1 MERMPMNEMIARASA
16 NQAKASD
23 PAASVFVSAN
33 AGTGK
38 TKLLT
43 DRVLRLLL
51 SGATADGI
59 LCVTYTRAAA
69 AEMRNRIFNRLADW
83 TIISA
88 KALGNDLENI
98 GFVKPSQNM
107 RRRARSLFAEI
118 LDNDDGPRIETVHS
132 FCQSILRRFPIEAG
146 VAPHVQLADND
157 EQSRLKAMARANM
170 LYHPSPELTA
180 SVLLIAEAVN
190 EGRADEIVND
200 FINRA
205 EGLDSPDCLSR
216 IYSHFRDDLGVV
228 SAANEREIQITKLD
242 LIPTEKLRSVSAA
255 LQASNSRN
263 QIDRGAKMAVWLAQS
278 GEGRI
283 QKLSF
288 LVDALFSAGKARKQL
303 SNVDLRKKLPQIDA
317 IQKQVIEIIDPLLFG
332 QAAQICRDR
341 TMALYRFGIAF
352 NQEYSRLKNQRG
364 LLDYNDLI
372 TRTNDL
378 LVKSEAAQWVAWK
391 LDNGIQHLL
400 IDEAQDTS
408 PEQWKLLRR
417 LIEEFFDGDGTTP
430 DLPSGARNLPRTIFA
445 VGDFKQSIY
454 SFQGADPLVM
464 RQNRI
469 ELSSRAKATQANF
482 CDVPLSVSFR
492 SASPILDLVNK
503 TIPDLVGI
511 DDFTTHEVARRGAGG
526 FVELWPV
533 VKGNDDFGVEML
545 AATQVARRVKSWIG
559 NRRLPS
565 GDVVGAGD
573 ILILLRKRGRFFELL
588 LSALQGANV
597 QVAGADRMQLAEQI
611 EIQDL
616 LALGDV
622 MHLADDNLQLAAVL
636 KSPLFGINED
646 QLYELAYDR
655 GETSLMSRLMLHRGA
670 DSALGKMADQ
680 LARWQN
686 RAKYESVFGFFSFVL
701 VDGGRQKFRDRLG
714 RAVDE
719 SLDHFLN
726 LAQNFALG
734 GGVSL
739 LEFQTIIRSSG
750 GEVKR
755 DMDAS
760 GTDEVRI
767 MTIHGAKGL
776 EAPIVILPDMLA
788 SRGNSEPILPAADG
802 SVHYWLPP
810 SDMARPAFIEQAR
823 QAAAK
828 LRTEESNRLLYVA
841 MTRARDGLVI
851 GGWEKP
857 NGVRRLDGSDYDLL
871 SKAIKIN
878 KTAIKNSDGTV
889 LITAEQTAKID
900 NKHDKEPK
908 LPPKKLVDDS
918 ADWLL
923 CPAPMDDKSCGPIRP
938 SQPGLDY
945 HPQSFA
951 ASAVKQSAQSRHIAL
966 SYGKL
971 AHRLL
976 EQLPATD
983 ASLRRDWAV
992 RVAGQSRD
1000 VPEDI
1005 AASLIDK
1012 LLALIDLPAF
1022 APLFGKDAL
1031 VEVPINGRLNG
1042 IGIAGQIDRLYI
1054 DDERIILA
1062 DFKTGQP
1069 RENVI
1074 PQGYLHQ
1081 MALYDGL
1088 LQKIYPGR
1096 EIDCWLVWVD
1106 TLEYQPIGRDA
1117 RKKALADIFGVY
1129 DPLLP
1134 IK

>member
-1 MERMPMNEMIARASA
+1 MNKMIARASA
-16 NQAKASD
+16 DQAKASD

-51 SGATADGI
+51 SGAPADAI

-69 AEMRNRIFNRLADW
+69 AEMRNRIFKRLADW
-83 TIISA
+83 AIIPA
-88 KALGNDLENI
+88 KALGEDLENMGI
-98 GFVKPSQNM
+98 HTPSQDM

-118 LDNDDGPRIETVHS
+118 LDNDDGPRVETVHS

-146 VAPHVQLADND
+146 VAPHVQLADDD
-157 EQSRLKAMARANM
+157 EQSRLKAMARANI
-170 LYHPSPELTA
+170 LYHPSPELAA
-180 SVLLIAEAVN
+180 SVLLIAEAVS

-205 EGLDSPDCLSR
+205 VGLDSPDCLAR
-216 IYSHFRDDLGVV
+216 IESHFRDDLGVV
-228 SAANEREIQITKLD
+228 SADTERDMLMARLD
-242 LIPTEKLRSVSAA
+242 LIQVEKLRAVSVA
-255 LQASNSRN
+255 LQTSKSKI
-263 QIDRGAKMAVWLAQS
+263 QIDRGAKMAVWLAQT

-283 QKLSF
+283 EKLSF
-288 LVDALFSAGKARKQL
+288 LADALFSAGKPRKQL
-303 SNVDLRKKLPQIDA
+303 SNADIRETSPQIDA
-317 IQKQVIEIIDPLLFG
+317 IQKQAIETIKPLLPDR
-332 QAAQICRDR
+332 AAQICRDR
-341 TMALYRFGIAF
+341 TMALYRFGMAF
-352 NQEYSRLKNQRG
+352 NQEYSRLKTQRG

-372 TRTNDL
+372 TRTNNL
-378 LVKSEAAQWVAWK
+378 LAASEAAQWVAWK

-408 PEQWKLLRR
+408 PAQWKLLRR
-417 LIEEFFDGDGTTP
+417 LVDEFFDGE
-430 DLPSGARNLPRTIFA
+430 GASPHRASTATSLPRTMFA

-464 RQNRI
+464 NQNRS
-469 ELSSRAKATQANF
+469 ELSGRAKAIQADF
-482 CDVPLSVSFR
+482 RDVPLSVSFR

-503 TIPDLVGI
+503 TIPDLGGI
-511 DDFTTHEVARRGAGG
+511 DDFTTHEMARSGAGG

-533 VKGNDDFGVEML
+533 VKGNDDFGAEML
-545 AATQVARRVKSWIG
+545 AATQLARRVKSWIG
-559 NRRLPS
+559 KRHLPS
-565 GDVVGAGD
+565 GDLVGAGD

-588 LSALQGANV
+588 LSALQIANV

-622 MHLADDNLQLAAVL
+622 MHLADDDLQLAAVL
-636 KSPLFGINED
+636 KSPLFGMSED
-646 QLYELAYDR
+646 QLYDLAYNR
-655 GETSLMSRLMLHRGA
+655 GKASLMSRLMAHRGA
-670 DSALGKMADQ
+670 DGALGKMADQ
-680 LARWQN
+680 LARWQS
-686 RAKYESVFGFFSFVL
+686 RAEYESVFGFFSFVL

-739 LEFQTIIRSSG
+739 LEFLTAIRSSG

-788 SRGNSEPILPAADG
+788 SRGKSEPVLPAADG

-810 SDMARPAFIEQAR
+810 SDLARPAFVDEAR
-823 QAAAK
+823 QAATT
-828 LRTEESNRLLYVA
+828 LRTEEDNRLLYVA

-857 NGVRRLDGSDYDLL
+857 NGVRRLDGSDYALL
-871 SKAIKIN
+871 SAAIKAT
-878 KTAIKNSDGTV
+878 KTAIENEDGTV
-889 LITAEQTAKID
+889 SITAEQTAKID
-900 NKHDKEPK
+900 DKREKEPK
-908 LPPKKLVDDS
+908 LPPKKPVDDA
-918 ADWLL
+918 ADWLFR
-923 CPAPMDDKSCGPIRP
+923 PAPMDDKSGRPIRP
-938 SQPGLDY
+938 SQPGLD
-945 HPQSFA
+945 HDPQSLA
-951 ASAVKQSAQSRHIAL
+951 AGVAKQNAQSRQIGLA
-966 SYGKL
+966 YGKL

-983 ASLRRDWAV
+983 AAVRRDRAV
-992 RVAGQSRD
+992 QIAGQSRD
-1000 VPEDI
+1000 VPDAM

-1012 LLALIDLPAF
+1012 LLTLIDLPAF
-1022 APLFGKDAL
+1022 APLFSKDAL

-1042 IGIAGQIDRLYI
+1042 IGIAGQIDRLFI
-1054 DDERIILA
+1054 DDKRIILA

-1069 RENVI
+1069 RENAI
-1074 PQGYLHQ
+1074 PRSYLHQ

-1096 EIDCWLVWVD
+1096 DIECWLVWVD
-1106 TLEYQPIGRDA
+1106 TLDYQPIGRDA
-1117 RKKALADIFGVY
+1117 REQALADIFASH
-1129 DPLLP
+1129 DPLRP
-1134 IK
+1134 S

>member
-1 MERMPMNEMIARASA
+1 MPMNKMIARASA
-16 NQAKASD
+16 DQAKASD

-51 SGATADGI
+51 SGAPADAI

-69 AEMRNRIFNRLADW
+69 AEMRNRIFKRLADW
-83 TIISA
+83 AIIPA
-88 KALGNDLENI
+88 KALGEDLENMGI
-98 GFVKPSQNM
+98 HTPSQDM

-118 LDNDDGPRIETVHS
+118 LDNDDGPRVETVHS

-146 VAPHVQLADND
+146 VAPHVQLADDD
-157 EQSRLKAMARANM
+157 EQSRLKAMARANI
-170 LYHPSPELTA
+170 LYHPSPELAA
-180 SVLLIAEAVN
+180 SVLLIAEAVS

-205 EGLDSPDCLSR
+205 VGLDSPDCLAR
-216 IYSHFRDDLGVV
+216 IESHFRDDLGVV
-228 SAANEREIQITKLD
+228 SADTERDMLMARLD
-242 LIPTEKLRSVSAA
+242 LIQVEKLRAVSVA
-255 LQASNSRN
+255 LQTSKSKI
-263 QIDRGAKMAVWLAQS
+263 QIDRGAKMAVWLAQT

-283 QKLSF
+283 EKLSF
-288 LVDALFSAGKARKQL
+288 LVDALFSAGKPRKQL
-303 SNVDLRKKLPQIDA
+303 SNADIRKTSPQIDA
-317 IQKQVIEIIDPLLFG
+317 IQKQAIETIKPLLPDR
-332 QAAQICRDR
+332 AAQICRDR
-341 TMALYRFGIAF
+341 TMALYRFGMAF
-352 NQEYSRLKNQRG
+352 NQEYSRLKIQRG

-372 TRTNDL
+372 THTNNL
-378 LVKSEAAQWVAWK
+378 LAASEAAQWVAWK

-408 PEQWKLLRR
+408 PAQWKLLRR
-417 LIEEFFDGDGTTP
+417 LVDEFFDGE
-430 DLPSGARNLPRTIFA
+430 GASPHRASTATSLPRTMFA

-464 RQNRI
+464 NKNRS
-469 ELSSRAKATQANF
+469 ELSGRAKAIQADF
-482 CDVPLSVSFR
+482 RDVPLSVSFR

-503 TIPDLVGI
+503 TIPDLGGI
-511 DDFTTHEVARRGAGG
+511 DDFTTHEMARSGAGG

-533 VKGNDDFGVEML
+533 VKGNDDFGAEML
-545 AATQVARRVKSWIG
+545 AATHLARRVKSWIG
-559 NRRLPS
+559 KRHLPS
-565 GDVVGAGD
+565 GDLVGAGD

-588 LSALQGANV
+588 LSALQIANV

-622 MHLADDNLQLAAVL
+622 MHLADDDLQLAAVL
-636 KSPLFGINED
+636 KSPLFGMSED
-646 QLYELAYDR
+646 QLYDLAYNR
-655 GETSLMSRLMLHRGA
+655 GKASLMSRLMAHRGA
-670 DSALGKMADQ
+670 DGALGKMADQ
-680 LARWQN
+680 LARWQS
-686 RAKYESVFGFFSFVL
+686 RAEYESVFGFFSFVL

-739 LEFQTIIRSSG
+739 LEFLTAIRSSG

-788 SRGNSEPILPAADG
+788 SRGKSEPVLPAADG

-810 SDMARPAFIEQAR
+810 SDLARPAFVDEAR
-823 QAAAK
+823 QAATT
-828 LRTEESNRLLYVA
+828 LRTEEDNRLLYVA

-857 NGVRRLDGSDYDLL
+857 NGVRRLDGSDYALL
-871 SKAIKIN
+871 SAAIKAT
-878 KTAIKNSDGTV
+878 KTAIENEDGTV
-889 LITAEQTAKID
+889 SITAEQTAKID
-900 NKHDKEPK
+900 DKREKEPK
-908 LPPKKLVDDS
+908 LPPKKPVDDT
-918 ADWLL
+918 ADWLFR
-923 CPAPMDDKSCGPIRP
+923 PAPMDDKSGRPIRP
-938 SQPGLDY
+938 SQPGLD
-945 HPQSFA
+945 HDPQSLA
-951 ASAVKQSAQSRHIAL
+951 AGVAKQNAQSRQIGLA
-966 SYGKL
+966 YGKL

-983 ASLRRDWAV
+983 AAVRRDRAV
-992 RVAGQSRD
+992 QIAGQSRD
-1000 VPEDI
+1000 VPDAM

-1012 LLALIDLPAF
+1012 LLTLIDLPAF
-1022 APLFGKDAL
+1022 APLFSKDAL

-1042 IGIAGQIDRLYI
+1042 IGIAGQIDRLFI
-1054 DDERIILA
+1054 DDKRIILA

-1069 RENVI
+1069 RENAI
-1074 PQGYLHQ
+1074 PRSYLHQ

-1096 EIDCWLVWVD
+1096 DIECWLVWVD
-1106 TLEYQPIGRDA
+1106 TLDYQPIGRDA
-1117 RKKALADIFGVY
+1117 REQALADIFAAH
-1129 DPLLP
+1129 DPLRP
-1134 IK
+1134 S

>member
-1 MERMPMNEMIARASA
+1 MNKMIARASA
-16 NQAKASD
+16 DQAKASD

-51 SGATADGI
+51 SGAPADAI

-69 AEMRNRIFNRLADW
+69 AEMRNRIFKRLADW
-83 TIISA
+83 AIIPA
-88 KALGNDLENI
+88 KALGEDLENMGI
-98 GFVKPSQNM
+98 HTPSQDM

-118 LDNDDGPRIETVHS
+118 LDNDDGPRVETVHS

-146 VAPHVQLADND
+146 IAPHVQLADDD
-157 EQSRLKAMARANM
+157 EQSRLKAMARANI
-170 LYHPSPELTA
+170 LYHPSPELAA
-180 SVLLIAEAVN
+180 SVLLIAEAVS

-205 EGLDSPDCLSR
+205 VGLDSPDCLAR
-216 IYSHFRDDLGVV
+216 IESHFRDDLGVV
-228 SAANEREIQITKLD
+228 SADTERDMLMARLD
-242 LIPTEKLRSVSAA
+242 LIQVEKLRAVSVA
-255 LQASNSRN
+255 LQTSKSKI
-263 QIDRGAKMAVWLAQS
+263 QIDRGAKMAVWLAQT

-283 QKLSF
+283 EKLSF
-288 LVDALFSAGKARKQL
+288 LVDALFSAGKPRKQL
-303 SNVDLRKKLPQIDA
+303 SNADIRKTSPQIDA
-317 IQKQVIEIIDPLLFG
+317 IQKQAIETIKPLLPDR
-332 QAAQICRDR
+332 AAQICRDR
-341 TMALYRFGIAF
+341 TMALYRFGMAF
-352 NQEYSRLKNQRG
+352 NQEYSRLKTQRG

-372 TRTNDL
+372 TRTNNL
-378 LVKSEAAQWVAWK
+378 LAASEAAQWVAWK

-408 PEQWKLLRR
+408 PAQWKLLRR
-417 LIEEFFDGDGTTP
+417 LVDEFFDGE
-430 DLPSGARNLPRTIFA
+430 GASPHRASTATSLPRTMFA

-464 RQNRI
+464 NKNRS
-469 ELSSRAKATQANF
+469 ELSGRAKAIQADF
-482 CDVPLSVSFR
+482 RDVPLSVSFR

-503 TIPDLVGI
+503 TIPDLGGI
-511 DDFTTHEVARRGAGG
+511 DDFTTHEMARSGAGG

-533 VKGNDDFGVEML
+533 VKGNDDFGAEML
-545 AATQVARRVKSWIG
+545 AATQLARRVKSWIG
-559 NRRLPS
+559 KRHLPS
-565 GDVVGAGD
+565 GDLVGAGD

-588 LSALQGANV
+588 LSALQIANV

-622 MHLADDNLQLAAVL
+622 MHLADDDLQLAAVL
-636 KSPLFGINED
+636 KSPLFGMSED
-646 QLYELAYDR
+646 QLYDLAYNR
-655 GETSLMSRLMLHRGA
+655 GKASLMSRLMAHRGA
-670 DSALGKMADQ
+670 DGALGKMADQ
-680 LARWQN
+680 LARWQS
-686 RAKYESVFGFFSFVL
+686 RAEYESVFGFFSFVL

-739 LEFQTIIRSSG
+739 LEFLTAIRSSG

-788 SRGNSEPILPAADG
+788 SRGKSEPVLPAADG

-810 SDMARPAFIEQAR
+810 SDLARPAFVDEAR
-823 QAAAK
+823 QAATT
-828 LRTEESNRLLYVA
+828 LRTEEDNRLLYVA

-857 NGVRRLDGSDYDLL
+857 NGVRRLDGSDYALL
-871 SKAIKIN
+871 SAAIKAT
-878 KTAIKNSDGTV
+878 KTAIENEDGTV
-889 LITAEQTAKID
+889 SITAEQTAKID
-900 NKHDKEPK
+900 DKREKEPK
-908 LPPKKLVDDS
+908 LPPKKPVDDA
-918 ADWLL
+918 ADWLFR
-923 CPAPMDDKSCGPIRP
+923 PAPMDDKSGRPIRP
-938 SQPGLDY
+938 SQPGLD
-945 HPQSFA
+945 HDPQSLA
-951 ASAVKQSAQSRHIAL
+951 AGVAKQNAQSRQIGLA
-966 SYGKL
+966 YGKL

-983 ASLRRDWAV
+983 AAVRRDRAV
-992 RVAGQSRD
+992 QIAGQSRD
-1000 VPEDI
+1000 VPDAM

-1012 LLALIDLPAF
+1012 LLTLIDLPAF
-1022 APLFGKDAL
+1022 APLFSKDAL

-1042 IGIAGQIDRLYI
+1042 IGIAGQIDRLFI
-1054 DDERIILA
+1054 DDKRIILA

-1069 RENVI
+1069 RENAI
-1074 PQGYLHQ
+1074 PRSYLHQ

-1096 EIDCWLVWVD
+1096 DIECWLVWVD
-1106 TLEYQPIGRDA
+1106 TLDYQPIGRDA
-1117 RKKALADIFGVY
+1117 REQALADIFAAH
-1129 DPLLP
+1129 DPLRP
-1134 IK
+1134 S

>member
-1 MERMPMNEMIARASA
+1 MNKMIARASA
-16 NQAKASD
+16 DQAKASD

-51 SGATADGI
+51 SGAPADAI

-69 AEMRNRIFNRLADW
+69 AEMRNRIFKRLADW
-83 TIISA
+83 AIIPA
-88 KALGNDLENI
+88 KALGEDLENMGI
-98 GFVKPSQNM
+98 HTPSQDM

-118 LDNDDGPRIETVHS
+118 LDNDDGPRVETVHS

-146 VAPHVQLADND
+146 VAPHVQLADDD
-157 EQSRLKAMARANM
+157 EQSRLKAMARANI
-170 LYHPSPELTA
+170 LYHPSPELAA
-180 SVLLIAEAVN
+180 SVLLIAEAVS

-205 EGLDSPDCLSR
+205 VGLDSPDGLAQ
-216 IYSHFRDDLGVV
+216 IESHFRDDLGVV
-228 SAANEREIQITKLD
+228 SADTERDMLMARLD
-242 LIPTEKLRSVSAA
+242 LIQVEKLRAVSVA
-255 LQASNSRN
+255 LQTSKSKI
-263 QIDRGAKMAVWLAQS
+263 QIDRGAKMAVWLAQT

-283 QKLSF
+283 EKLSF
-288 LVDALFSAGKARKQL
+288 LVDALFSAGKPRKQL
-303 SNVDLRKKLPQIDA
+303 SNADIRKTSPQIDA
-317 IQKQVIEIIDPLLFG
+317 IQKQAIETIKPLLPDR
-332 QAAQICRDR
+332 AAQICRDR
-341 TMALYRFGIAF
+341 TMALYRFGMAF
-352 NQEYSRLKNQRG
+352 NQEYSRLKIQRG

-372 TRTNDL
+372 THTNNL
-378 LVKSEAAQWVAWK
+378 LAASEAAQWVAWK

-408 PEQWKLLRR
+408 PAQWKLLRR
-417 LIEEFFDGDGTTP
+417 LVDEFFDGE
-430 DLPSGARNLPRTIFA
+430 GASPHRASTATSLPRTMFA

-464 RQNRI
+464 NQNRS
-469 ELSSRAKATQANF
+469 ELSGRAKAIQADF
-482 CDVPLSVSFR
+482 RDVPLSVSFR

-503 TIPDLVGI
+503 TIPDLGGI
-511 DDFTTHEVARRGAGG
+511 DDFTTHEMARSGAGG

-533 VKGNDDFGVEML
+533 VKGNDDFGAEML
-545 AATQVARRVKSWIG
+545 AANHLARRVKSWIG
-559 NRRLPS
+559 KRHLPS
-565 GDVVGAGD
+565 GDLVGAGD

-588 LSALQGANV
+588 LSALQIANV

-622 MHLADDNLQLAAVL
+622 MHLADDDLQLAAVL
-636 KSPLFGINED
+636 KSPLFGMSED
-646 QLYELAYDR
+646 QLYDLAYNR
-655 GETSLMSRLMLHRGA
+655 GKASLMSRLMAHRGA
-670 DSALGKMADQ
+670 DGALGKMADQ
-680 LARWQN
+680 LARWQS
-686 RAKYESVFGFFSFVL
+686 RAEYESVFGFFSFVL

-739 LEFQTIIRSSG
+739 LEFLTAIRSSG

-788 SRGNSEPILPAADG
+788 SRGKSEPVLPAADG

-810 SDMARPAFIEQAR
+810 SDLARPAFVDEAR
-823 QAAAK
+823 QAATT
-828 LRTEESNRLLYVA
+828 LRTEEDNRLLYVA

-857 NGVRRLDGSDYDLL
+857 NGVRRLDGSDYALL
-871 SKAIKIN
+871 SAAIKAT
-878 KTAIKNSDGTV
+878 KTAIENEDGTV
-889 LITAEQTAKID
+889 SITAEQTAKID
-900 NKHDKEPK
+900 DKREKEPK
-908 LPPKKLVDDS
+908 LPPKKPVDDA
-918 ADWLL
+918 ADWLFR
-923 CPAPMDDKSCGPIRP
+923 PAPMDDKSGRPIRP
-938 SQPGLDY
+938 SQPGLD
-945 HPQSFA
+945 HDPQSLA
-951 ASAVKQSAQSRHIAL
+951 AGVAKQNAQSRQIGLA
-966 SYGKL
+966 YGKL

-983 ASLRRDWAV
+983 AAVRRDRAV
-992 RVAGQSRD
+992 QIAGQSRD
-1000 VPEDI
+1000 VPDAM

-1012 LLALIDLPAF
+1012 LLTLIDLPAF
-1022 APLFGKDAL
+1022 APLFSKDAL

-1042 IGIAGQIDRLYI
+1042 IGIAGQIDRLFI
-1054 DDERIILA
+1054 DDKRIILA

-1069 RENVI
+1069 RENAI
-1074 PQGYLHQ
+1074 PRSYLHQ

-1096 EIDCWLVWVD
+1096 DIECWLVWVD
-1106 TLEYQPIGRDA
+1106 TLDYQPIGRDA
-1117 RKKALADIFGVY
+1117 REQALADIFAAH
-1129 DPLLP
+1129 DPLRP
-1134 IK
+1134 S

>member
-1 MERMPMNEMIARASA
+1 MNKMIARASA
-16 NQAKASD
+16 DQAKASD

-51 SGATADGI
+51 SGAPADAI

-69 AEMRNRIFNRLADW
+69 AEMRNRIFKRLADW
-83 TIISA
+83 AIIPA
-88 KALGNDLENI
+88 KALGEDLENMGI
-98 GFVKPSQNM
+98 HTPSQDM

-118 LDNDDGPRIETVHS
+118 LDNDDGPRVETVHS

-146 VAPHVQLADND
+146 VAPHVQLADDD
-157 EQSRLKAMARANM
+157 EQSRLKAMARANI
-170 LYHPSPELTA
+170 LYHPSPELAA
-180 SVLLIAEAVN
+180 SVLLIAEAVS

-205 EGLDSPDCLSR
+205 VGLDSPDCLAR
-216 IYSHFRDDLGVV
+216 IESHFRDDLGVV
-228 SAANEREIQITKLD
+228 SADTERDMLMARLD
-242 LIPTEKLRSVSAA
+242 LIQVEKLRAVSVA
-255 LQASNSRN
+255 LQTSKSKI
-263 QIDRGAKMAVWLAQS
+263 QIDRGAKMAVWLAQT

-283 QKLSF
+283 EKLSF
-288 LVDALFSAGKARKQL
+288 LADALFSAGKPRKQL
-303 SNVDLRKKLPQIDA
+303 SNADIRKTSPQIDA
-317 IQKQVIEIIDPLLFG
+317 IQKQAIETIKPLLPDR
-332 QAAQICRDR
+332 AAQICRDR
-341 TMALYRFGIAF
+341 TMALYRFGMAF
-352 NQEYSRLKNQRG
+352 NQEYSRLKIQRG

-372 TRTNDL
+372 THTNNL
-378 LVKSEAAQWVAWK
+378 LAASEAAQWVAWK

-408 PEQWKLLRR
+408 PAQWKLLRR
-417 LIEEFFDGDGTTP
+417 LVDEFFDGE
-430 DLPSGARNLPRTIFA
+430 GASPHRASTATSLPRTMFA

-464 RQNRI
+464 NQNRS
-469 ELSSRAKATQANF
+469 ELSGRAKAIQADF
-482 CDVPLSVSFR
+482 RDVPLSVSFR

-503 TIPDLVGI
+503 TIPDLGGI
-511 DDFTTHEVARRGAGG
+511 DDFTTHEMARSGAGG

-533 VKGNDDFGVEML
+533 VKGNDDFGAEML
-545 AATQVARRVKSWIG
+545 AATQLARRVKSWIG
-559 NRRLPS
+559 KRHLPS
-565 GDVVGAGD
+565 GDLVGAGD

-588 LSALQGANV
+588 LSALQIANV

-622 MHLADDNLQLAAVL
+622 MHLADDDLQLAAVL
-636 KSPLFGINED
+636 KSPLFGMSED
-646 QLYELAYDR
+646 QLYDLAYNR
-655 GETSLMSRLMLHRGA
+655 GKASLMSRLMAHRGA
-670 DSALGKMADQ
+670 DGALGKMADQ
-680 LARWQN
+680 LARWQS
-686 RAKYESVFGFFSFVL
+686 RAEYESVFGFFSFVL

-739 LEFQTIIRSSG
+739 LEFLTAIRSSG

-788 SRGNSEPILPAADG
+788 SRGKSEPVLPAADG

-810 SDMARPAFIEQAR
+810 SDLARPAFVDEAR
-823 QAAAK
+823 QAATT
-828 LRTEESNRLLYVA
+828 LRTEEDNRLLYVA

-857 NGVRRLDGSDYDLL
+857 NGVRRLDGSDYALL
-871 SKAIKIN
+871 SAAIKAT
-878 KTAIKNSDGTV
+878 KTAIENEDGTV
-889 LITAEQTAKID
+889 SITAEQTAKID
-900 NKHDKEPK
+900 DKREKEPK
-908 LPPKKLVDDS
+908 LPPKKPVDDA
-918 ADWLL
+918 ADWLFR
-923 CPAPMDDKSCGPIRP
+923 PAPMDDKSGRPIRP
-938 SQPGLDY
+938 SQPGLD
-945 HPQSFA
+945 HDPQSLA
-951 ASAVKQSAQSRHIAL
+951 AGVAKQNAQSRQIGLA
-966 SYGKL
+966 YGKL

-983 ASLRRDWAV
+983 AAVRRDRAV
-992 RVAGQSRD
+992 QIAGQSRD
-1000 VPEDI
+1000 VPDAM

-1012 LLALIDLPAF
+1012 LLTLIDLPAF
-1022 APLFGKDAL
+1022 APLFSKDAL

-1042 IGIAGQIDRLYI
+1042 IGIAGQIDRLFI
-1054 DDERIILA
+1054 DDKRIILA

-1069 RENVI
+1069 RENAI
-1074 PQGYLHQ
+1074 PRSYLHQ

-1096 EIDCWLVWVD
+1096 DIECWLVWVD
-1106 TLEYQPIGRDA
+1106 TLDYQPIGRDA
-1117 RKKALADIFGVY
+1117 REQALADIFAAH
-1129 DPLLP
+1129 DPLRP
-1134 IK
+1134 S

>member
-1 MERMPMNEMIARASA
+1 METMPMNKMIARASA
-16 NQAKASD
+16 DQAKASD

-51 SGATADGI
+51 SGAPADAI

-69 AEMRNRIFNRLADW
+69 AEMRNRIFKRLADW
-83 TIISA
+83 AIIPA
-88 KALGNDLENI
+88 KALGEDLENMGI
-98 GFVKPSQNM
+98 HTPSQDM

-118 LDNDDGPRIETVHS
+118 LDNDDGPRVETVHS

-146 VAPHVQLADND
+146 VAPHVQLADDD
-157 EQSRLKAMARANM
+157 EQSRLKAMARANI
-170 LYHPSPELTA
+170 LYHPSPELAA
-180 SVLLIAEAVN
+180 SVLLIAEAVS

-205 EGLDSPDCLSR
+205 VGLDSPDCLAQ
-216 IYSHFRDDLGVV
+216 IESHFRDDLGVV
-228 SAANEREIQITKLD
+228 SADTERDMLMARLD
-242 LIPTEKLRSVSAA
+242 LIQVEKLRAVSVA
-255 LQASNSRN
+255 LQTSKSKI
-263 QIDRGAKMAVWLAQS
+263 QIDRGAKMAVWLAQT

-283 QKLSF
+283 EKLSF
-288 LVDALFSAGKARKQL
+288 LVDALFSAGNPRKQL
-303 SNVDLRKKLPQIDA
+303 SNADIRKTSPQIDA
-317 IQKQVIEIIDPLLFG
+317 IQKQAIETIKPLLPDR
-332 QAAQICRDR
+332 AAQICRDR
-341 TMALYRFGIAF
+341 TMALYRFGMAF
-352 NQEYSRLKNQRG
+352 NQEYSRLKTQRG

-372 TRTNDL
+372 TRTNNL
-378 LVKSEAAQWVAWK
+378 LAASEAAQWVAWK

-408 PEQWKLLRR
+408 PAQWKLLRR
-417 LIEEFFDGDGTTP
+417 LVDEFFDGE
-430 DLPSGARNLPRTIFA
+430 GASPHRASTATSLPRTMFA

-464 RQNRI
+464 NQNRS
-469 ELSSRAKATQANF
+469 ELSGRAKAIQADF
-482 CDVPLSVSFR
+482 RDVPLSVSFR

-503 TIPDLVGI
+503 TIPDLGGI
-511 DDFTTHEVARRGAGG
+511 DDFTTHEMARSGAGG

-533 VKGNDDFGVEML
+533 VKGNDDFGAEML
-545 AATQVARRVKSWIG
+545 AATHLARRVKSWIG
-559 NRRLPS
+559 KRHLPS
-565 GDVVGAGD
+565 GDLVGAGD

-588 LSALQGANV
+588 LSALQIANV

-622 MHLADDNLQLAAVL
+622 MHLADDDLQLAAVL
-636 KSPLFGINED
+636 KSPLFGMSED
-646 QLYELAYDR
+646 QLYDLAYNR
-655 GETSLMSRLMLHRGA
+655 GKASLMSRLMAHRGA
-670 DSALGKMADQ
+670 DGALGKMADQ
-680 LARWQN
+680 LARWQS
-686 RAKYESVFGFFSFVL
+686 RAEYESVFGFFSFVL

-739 LEFQTIIRSSG
+739 LEFLTAIRSSG

-788 SRGNSEPILPAADG
+788 SRGKSEPVLPAADG

-810 SDMARPAFIEQAR
+810 SDLARPAFVDEAR
-823 QAAAK
+823 QAATT
-828 LRTEESNRLLYVA
+828 LRTEEDNRLLYVA

-857 NGVRRLDGSDYDLL
+857 NGVRRLDGSDYALL
-871 SKAIKIN
+871 SAAIKAT
-878 KTAIKNSDGTV
+878 KTAIENEDGTV
-889 LITAEQTAKID
+889 SITAEQTAKID
-900 NKHDKEPK
+900 DKREKEPK
-908 LPPKKLVDDS
+908 LPPKKPVDDA
-918 ADWLL
+918 ADWLFR
-923 CPAPMDDKSCGPIRP
+923 PAPMDDKSGRPIRP
-938 SQPGLDY
+938 SQPGLD
-945 HPQSFA
+945 HDPQSLA
-951 ASAVKQSAQSRHIAL
+951 AGVAKQTAQSRQIGLA
-966 SYGKL
+966 YGKL

-983 ASLRRDWAV
+983 AAVRRDRAV
-992 RVAGQSRD
+992 QIAGQSRD
-1000 VPEDI
+1000 VPDAM

-1012 LLALIDLPAF
+1012 LLTLIDLPAF
-1022 APLFGKDAL
+1022 APLFSKDAL

-1042 IGIAGQIDRLYI
+1042 IGIAGQIDRLFI
-1054 DDERIILA
+1054 DDKRIILA

-1069 RENVI
+1069 RENAI
-1074 PQGYLHQ
+1074 PRSYLHQ

-1096 EIDCWLVWVD
+1096 DIECWLVWVD
-1106 TLEYQPIGRDA
+1106 TLDYQPIGRDA
-1117 RKKALADIFGVY
+1117 REQALADIFAAH
-1129 DPLLP
+1129 DPLRP
-1134 IK
+1134 S

>member
-1 MERMPMNEMIARASA
+1 MNKMIARASA
-16 NQAKASD
+16 DQAKASD

-51 SGATADGI
+51 SGAPADAI

-69 AEMRNRIFNRLADW
+69 AEMRNRIFKRLADW
-83 TIISA
+83 AIIPA
-88 KALGNDLENI
+88 KALGEDLENMGI
-98 GFVKPSQNM
+98 HTPSQDM

-118 LDNDDGPRIETVHS
+118 LDNDDGPRVETVHS

-146 VAPHVQLADND
+146 VAPHVQLADDD
-157 EQSRLKAMARANM
+157 EQSRLKAMARANI
-170 LYHPSPELTA
+170 LYHPSPELAA
-180 SVLLIAEAVN
+180 SVLLIAEAVS

-205 EGLDSPDCLSR
+205 VGLDSPDCLAR
-216 IYSHFRDDLGVV
+216 IESHFRDDLGVV
-228 SAANEREIQITKLD
+228 SADTERDMLMARLD
-242 LIPTEKLRSVSAA
+242 LIQVEKLRAVSVA
-255 LQASNSRN
+255 LQTSKSKI
-263 QIDRGAKMAVWLAQS
+263 QIDRGAKMAVWLAQT

-283 QKLSF
+283 EKLSF
-288 LVDALFSAGKARKQL
+288 LVDALFSAGKPRKQL
-303 SNVDLRKKLPQIDA
+303 SNADIRKTSPQIDA
-317 IQKQVIEIIDPLLFG
+317 IQKQAIETIKPLLPDR
-332 QAAQICRDR
+332 AAQICRDR
-341 TMALYRFGIAF
+341 TMALYRFGMAF
-352 NQEYSRLKNQRG
+352 NQEYSRLKTQRG

-372 TRTNDL
+372 TRTNNL
-378 LVKSEAAQWVAWK
+378 LAASEAAQWVAWK

-408 PEQWKLLRR
+408 PAQWKLLRR
-417 LIEEFFDGDGTTP
+417 LVDEFFDGE
-430 DLPSGARNLPRTIFA
+430 GASPHRASTATSLPRTMFA

-464 RQNRI
+464 NQNRS
-469 ELSSRAKATQANF
+469 ELSGRAKAIQADF
-482 CDVPLSVSFR
+482 RDVPLSVSFR

-503 TIPDLVGI
+503 TIPDLGGI
-511 DDFTTHEVARRGAGG
+511 DDFTTHEMARSGAGG

-533 VKGNDDFGVEML
+533 VKGNDDFGAEML
-545 AATQVARRVKSWIG
+545 AATHLARRVKSWIG
-559 NRRLPS
+559 KRHLPS
-565 GDVVGAGD
+565 GDLVGAGD

-588 LSALQGANV
+588 LSALQIANV

-622 MHLADDNLQLAAVL
+622 MHLADDDLQLAAVL
-636 KSPLFGINED
+636 KSPLFGMSED
-646 QLYELAYDR
+646 QLYDLAYNR
-655 GETSLMSRLMLHRGA
+655 GKASLMSRLMAHRGA
-670 DSALGKMADQ
+670 DGALGKMADQ
-680 LARWQN
+680 LARWQS
-686 RAKYESVFGFFSFVL
+686 RAEYESVFGFFSFVL

-739 LEFQTIIRSSG
+739 LEFLTAIRSSG

-788 SRGNSEPILPAADG
+788 SRGKSEPVLPAADG

-810 SDMARPAFIEQAR
+810 SDLARPAFVDEAR
-823 QAAAK
+823 QAATT
-828 LRTEESNRLLYVA
+828 LRTEEDNRLLYVA

-857 NGVRRLDGSDYDLL
+857 NGVRRLDGSDYALL
-871 SKAIKIN
+871 SAAIKAT
-878 KTAIKNSDGTV
+878 KTAIENEDGTV
-889 LITAEQTAKID
+889 SITAEQTAKID
-900 NKHDKEPK
+900 DKREKEPK
-908 LPPKKLVDDS
+908 LPPKKPVDDT
-918 ADWLL
+918 ADWLFR
-923 CPAPMDDKSCGPIRP
+923 PAPMDDKSGRPIRP
-938 SQPGLDY
+938 SQPGLD
-945 HPQSFA
+945 HDPQSLA
-951 ASAVKQSAQSRHIAL
+951 AGVAKQNAQSRQIGLA
-966 SYGKL
+966 YGKL

-983 ASLRRDWAV
+983 AAVRRDRAV
-992 RVAGQSRD
+992 QIAGQSRD
-1000 VPEDI
+1000 VPDAM

-1012 LLALIDLPAF
+1012 LLTLIDLPAF
-1022 APLFGKDAL
+1022 APLFSKDAL

-1042 IGIAGQIDRLYI
+1042 IGIAGQIDRLFI
-1054 DDERIILA
+1054 DDKRIILA

-1069 RENVI
+1069 RENAI
-1074 PQGYLHQ
+1074 PRSYLHQ

-1096 EIDCWLVWVD
+1096 DIECWLVWVD
-1106 TLEYQPIGRDA
+1106 TLDYQPIGRDA
-1117 RKKALADIFGVY
+1117 REQALADIFAAH
-1129 DPLLP
+1129 DPLRP
-1134 IK
+1134 S

>member
-1 MERMPMNEMIARASA
+1 METMPMNKMIARASA
-16 NQAKASD
+16 DQAKASD

-51 SGATADGI
+51 SGAPADAI

-69 AEMRNRIFNRLADW
+69 AEMRNRIFKRLADW
-83 TIISA
+83 AIIPA
-88 KALGNDLENI
+88 KALGEDLENMGI
-98 GFVKPSQNM
+98 HTPSQDM

-118 LDNDDGPRIETVHS
+118 LDNDDGPRVETVHS

-146 VAPHVQLADND
+146 VAPHVQLADDD
-157 EQSRLKAMARANM
+157 EQSRLKAMARANI
-170 LYHPSPELTA
+170 LNHPSPELAA
-180 SVLLIAEAVN
+180 SVLLIAEAVS

-205 EGLDSPDCLSR
+205 VGLDSPDCLAR
-216 IYSHFRDDLGVV
+216 IESHFRDDLGVV
-228 SAANEREIQITKLD
+228 SADTERDMLMARLD
-242 LIPTEKLRSVSAA
+242 LIQVEKLRAVSVA
-255 LQASNSRN
+255 LQTSKSKI
-263 QIDRGAKMAVWLAQS
+263 QIDRGAKMAVWLAQT

-283 QKLSF
+283 EKLSF
-288 LVDALFSAGKARKQL
+288 LADALFSAGKPRKQL
-303 SNVDLRKKLPQIDA
+303 SNADIRETSPQIDA
-317 IQKQVIEIIDPLLFG
+317 IQKQAIETIKPLLPDR
-332 QAAQICRDR
+332 AAQICRDR
-341 TMALYRFGIAF
+341 TMALYRFGMAF
-352 NQEYSRLKNQRG
+352 NQEYSRLKIQRG

-372 TRTNDL
+372 TRTNNL
-378 LVKSEAAQWVAWK
+378 LAASEAAQWVAWK

-408 PEQWKLLRR
+408 PAQWKLLRR
-417 LIEEFFDGDGTTP
+417 LVDEFFDGE
-430 DLPSGARNLPRTIFA
+430 GASPHRASTATSLPRTMFA

-464 RQNRI
+464 NQNRS
-469 ELSSRAKATQANF
+469 ELSGRAKAIQADF
-482 CDVPLSVSFR
+482 RDVPLSVSFR

-503 TIPDLVGI
+503 TIPDLGGI
-511 DDFTTHEVARRGAGG
+511 DDFTTHEMARSGAGG

-533 VKGNDDFGVEML
+533 VKGNDDFGAEML
-545 AATQVARRVKSWIG
+545 AATQLARRVKSWIG
-559 NRRLPS
+559 KRHLPS
-565 GDVVGAGD
+565 GDLVGAGD

-588 LSALQGANV
+588 LSALQIANV

-622 MHLADDNLQLAAVL
+622 MHLADDDLQLAAVL
-636 KSPLFGINED
+636 KSPLFGMSED
-646 QLYELAYDR
+646 QLYDLAYNR
-655 GETSLMSRLMLHRGA
+655 GKASLMSRLMAHRGA
-670 DSALGKMADQ
+670 DGALGKMADQ
-680 LARWQN
+680 LARWQS
-686 RAKYESVFGFFSFVL
+686 RAEYESVFGFFSFVL
-701 VDGGRQKFRDRLG
+701 VEGGRQKFRDRLG

-739 LEFQTIIRSSG
+739 LEFLTAIRSSG

-788 SRGNSEPILPAADG
+788 SRGKSEPVLPAADG

-810 SDMARPAFIEQAR
+810 SDLARPAFVDEAR
-823 QAAAK
+823 QAATT
-828 LRTEESNRLLYVA
+828 LRTEEDNRLLYVA

-857 NGVRRLDGSDYDLL
+857 NGVRRLDGSDYALL
-871 SKAIKIN
+871 SAAIKAT
-878 KTAIKNSDGTV
+878 KTAIENEDGTV
-889 LITAEQTAKID
+889 SITAEQTAKID
-900 NKHDKEPK
+900 DKREKEPK
-908 LPPKKLVDDS
+908 LPPKKPVDDA
-918 ADWLL
+918 ADWLFR
-923 CPAPMDDKSCGPIRP
+923 PAPMDDKSGRPIRP
-938 SQPGLDY
+938 SQPGLD
-945 HPQSFA
+945 HDPQSLA
-951 ASAVKQSAQSRHIAL
+951 AGVAKQNAQSRQIGLA
-966 SYGKL
+966 YGKL

-983 ASLRRDWAV
+983 AAVRRDRAV
-992 RVAGQSRD
+992 QIAGQSRD
-1000 VPEDI
+1000 VPDAM

-1012 LLALIDLPAF
+1012 LLTLIDLPAF
-1022 APLFGKDAL
+1022 APLFSKDAL

-1042 IGIAGQIDRLYI
+1042 IGIAGQIDRLFI
-1054 DDERIILA
+1054 DDKRIILA

-1069 RENVI
+1069 RENAI
-1074 PQGYLHQ
+1074 PRSYLHQ

-1096 EIDCWLVWVD
+1096 DIECWLVWVD
-1106 TLEYQPIGRDA
+1106 TLDYQPIGRDA
-1117 RKKALADIFGVY
+1117 REQALADIFAAH
-1129 DPLLP
+1129 DPLRP
-1134 IK
+1134 S

>member
-1 MERMPMNEMIARASA
+1 MNKMIARASA
-16 NQAKASD
+16 DQAKASD

-51 SGATADGI
+51 SGAPADAI

-69 AEMRNRIFNRLADW
+69 AEMRNRIFKRLADW
-83 TIISA
+83 AIIPA
-88 KALGNDLENI
+88 KALGEDLENMGI
-98 GFVKPSQNM
+98 HTPSQDM

-118 LDNDDGPRIETVHS
+118 LDNDDGPRVETVHS

-146 VAPHVQLADND
+146 VAPHVQLADDD
-157 EQSRLKAMARANM
+157 EQSRLKAMARANI
-170 LYHPSPELTA
+170 LYHPSPELAA
-180 SVLLIAEAVN
+180 SVLLIAEAVS

-205 EGLDSPDCLSR
+205 VGLDSPDCLAR
-216 IYSHFRDDLGVV
+216 IESHFRDDLGVV
-228 SAANEREIQITKLD
+228 SADTERDMLMARLD
-242 LIPTEKLRSVSAA
+242 LIQVEKLRAVSVA
-255 LQASNSRN
+255 LQTSKSKI
-263 QIDRGAKMAVWLAQS
+263 QIDRGAKMAVWLAQT

-283 QKLSF
+283 EKLSF
-288 LVDALFSAGKARKQL
+288 LADALFSAGKPRKQL
-303 SNVDLRKKLPQIDA
+303 SNADIRETSPQIDA
-317 IQKQVIEIIDPLLFG
+317 IQKQAIETIKPLLPNR
-332 QAAQICRDR
+332 AAQICRDR
-341 TMALYRFGIAF
+341 TMALYRFGMAF
-352 NQEYSRLKNQRG
+352 NQEYSRLKTQRG

-372 TRTNDL
+372 TRTNNL
-378 LVKSEAAQWVAWK
+378 LAASEAAQWVAWK

-408 PEQWKLLRR
+408 PAQWKLLRR
-417 LIEEFFDGDGTTP
+417 LVDEFFDGE
-430 DLPSGARNLPRTIFA
+430 GASPHRASTATSLPRTMFA

-464 RQNRI
+464 NQNRS
-469 ELSSRAKATQANF
+469 ELSGRAKAIQADF
-482 CDVPLSVSFR
+482 RDVPLSVSFR

-503 TIPDLVGI
+503 TIPDLGGI
-511 DDFTTHEVARRGAGG
+511 DDFTTHEMARSGAGG
-526 FVELWPV
+526 FVELLPV
-533 VKGNDDFGVEML
+533 VKGNDDFGAEML
-545 AATQVARRVKSWIG
+545 AATQLARRVKSWIG
-559 NRRLPS
+559 KRHLPS
-565 GDVVGAGD
+565 GDLVGAGD

-588 LSALQGANV
+588 LSALQIANV

-622 MHLADDNLQLAAVL
+622 MHLADDDLQLAAVL
-636 KSPLFGINED
+636 KSPLFGMSED
-646 QLYELAYDR
+646 QLYDLAYNR
-655 GETSLMSRLMLHRGA
+655 GKASLMSRLMAHRGA
-670 DSALGKMADQ
+670 DGALGKMADQ
-680 LARWQN
+680 MARWQS
-686 RAKYESVFGFFSFVL
+686 RAEYESVFGFFSFVL

-739 LEFQTIIRSSG
+739 LEFLTAIRSSG

-788 SRGNSEPILPAADG
+788 SRGKSEPVLPAADG

-810 SDMARPAFIEQAR
+810 SDLARPAFVDEAR
-823 QAAAK
+823 QAATT
-828 LRTEESNRLLYVA
+828 LRTEEDNRLLYVA

-857 NGVRRLDGSDYDLL
+857 NGIRRLDGSDYALL
-871 SKAIKIN
+871 SAAIKAT
-878 KTAIKNSDGTV
+878 KTAIENEDGTV
-889 LITAEQTAKID
+889 SITAEQTAKID
-900 NKHDKEPK
+900 DKREKEPK
-908 LPPKKLVDDS
+908 LPPKKPVDDA
-918 ADWLL
+918 ADWLFR
-923 CPAPMDDKSCGPIRP
+923 PAPMDDKSGRPIRP
-938 SQPGLDY
+938 SQPGLD
-945 HPQSFA
+945 HDPQSLA
-951 ASAVKQSAQSRHIAL
+951 AGVAKQNAQSRQIGLA
-966 SYGKL
+966 YGKL

-983 ASLRRDWAV
+983 AAVRRDRAV
-992 RVAGQSRD
+992 QIAGQSRD
-1000 VPEDI
+1000 VPDAM

-1012 LLALIDLPAF
+1012 LLTLIDLPAF
-1022 APLFGKDAL
+1022 APLFSKDAL

-1042 IGIAGQIDRLYI
+1042 IGIAGQIDRLFI
-1054 DDERIILA
+1054 DDKRIILA

-1069 RENVI
+1069 PENAI
-1074 PQGYLHQ
+1074 PRSYLHQ

-1096 EIDCWLVWVD
+1096 DIECWLVWVD
-1106 TLEYQPIGRDA
+1106 TLDYQPIGRDA
-1117 RKKALADIFGVY
+1117 REQALADIFAAH
-1129 DPLLP
+1129 DPLRP
-1134 IK
+1134 S

>member
-1 MERMPMNEMIARASA
+1 MNKMIARASA
-16 NQAKASD
+16 DQAKASD

-51 SGATADGI
+51 SGAPADAI

-69 AEMRNRIFNRLADW
+69 AEMRNRIFKRLADW
-83 TIISA
+83 AIIPA
-88 KALGNDLENI
+88 KALGEDLENMGI
-98 GFVKPSQNM
+98 HTPSQDM

-118 LDNDDGPRIETVHS
+118 LDNDDGPRVETVHS

-146 VAPHVQLADND
+146 VAPHVQLADDD
-157 EQSRLKAMARANM
+157 EQSRLKAMARANI
-170 LYHPSPELTA
+170 LNHPSPELAA
-180 SVLLIAEAVN
+180 SVLLIAEAVS

-205 EGLDSPDCLSR
+205 VGLDSPDCLAR
-216 IYSHFRDDLGVV
+216 IESHFRDDLGVV
-228 SAANEREIQITKLD
+228 SADTERDMLMARLD
-242 LIPTEKLRSVSAA
+242 LIQVEKLRAVSVA
-255 LQASNSRN
+255 LQTSKSKI
-263 QIDRGAKMAVWLAQS
+263 QIDRGAKMAVWLAQT

-283 QKLSF
+283 EKLSF
-288 LVDALFSAGKARKQL
+288 LVDALFSAGKPRKQL
-303 SNVDLRKKLPQIDA
+303 SNADIRETSPQIDA
-317 IQKQVIEIIDPLLFG
+317 IQKQAIETIKPLLPDR
-332 QAAQICRDR
+332 AAQICRDR
-341 TMALYRFGIAF
+341 TMALYRFGMAF
-352 NQEYSRLKNQRG
+352 NQEYSRLKTQRG

-372 TRTNDL
+372 TRTNNL
-378 LVKSEAAQWVAWK
+378 LAASEAAQWVAWK

-408 PEQWKLLRR
+408 PAQWKLLRR
-417 LIEEFFDGDGTTP
+417 LVDEFFDGE
-430 DLPSGARNLPRTIFA
+430 GASPHRASTATSLPRTMFA

-464 RQNRI
+464 NKNRS
-469 ELSSRAKATQANF
+469 ELSGRAKAIQADF
-482 CDVPLSVSFR
+482 RDVPLSVSFR

-503 TIPDLVGI
+503 TIPDLGGI
-511 DDFTTHEVARRGAGG
+511 DDFTTHEMARSGAGG

-533 VKGNDDFGVEML
+533 VKGNDDFGAEML
-545 AATQVARRVKSWIG
+545 AATQLARRVKSWIG
-559 NRRLPS
+559 KRHLPS
-565 GDVVGAGD
+565 GDLVGAGD

-588 LSALQGANV
+588 LSALQIANV

-622 MHLADDNLQLAAVL
+622 MHLADDDLQLAAVL
-636 KSPLFGINED
+636 KSPLFGMSED
-646 QLYELAYDR
+646 QLYDLAYNR
-655 GETSLMSRLMLHRGA
+655 GKASLMSRLMAHRGA
-670 DSALGKMADQ
+670 DGALGKMADQ
-680 LARWQN
+680 LARWQS
-686 RAKYESVFGFFSFVL
+686 RAEYESVFGFFSFVL

-739 LEFQTIIRSSG
+739 LEFLTAIRSSG

-788 SRGNSEPILPAADG
+788 SRGKSEPVLPAADG

-810 SDMARPAFIEQAR
+810 SDLARPAFVDEAR
-823 QAAAK
+823 QAATT
-828 LRTEESNRLLYVA
+828 LRTEEDNRLLYVA

-857 NGVRRLDGSDYDLL
+857 NGVRRLDGSDYALL
-871 SKAIKIN
+871 SAAIKAT
-878 KTAIKNSDGTV
+878 KTAIENEDGTV
-889 LITAEQTAKID
+889 SITAEQTAKID
-900 NKHDKEPK
+900 DKREKEPK
-908 LPPKKLVDDS
+908 LPPKKPVDDA
-918 ADWLL
+918 ADWLFR
-923 CPAPMDDKSCGPIRP
+923 PAPMDDKSGRPIRP
-938 SQPGLDY
+938 SQPGLD
-945 HPQSFA
+945 HDPQSLA
-951 ASAVKQSAQSRHIAL
+951 AGVAKQNAQSRQIGLA
-966 SYGKL
+966 YGKL

-983 ASLRRDWAV
+983 AAVRRDRAV
-992 RVAGQSRD
+992 QIAGQSRD
-1000 VPEDI
+1000 VPDAM

-1012 LLALIDLPAF
+1012 LLTLIDLPAF
-1022 APLFGKDAL
+1022 APLFSKDAL

-1042 IGIAGQIDRLYI
+1042 IGIAGQIDRLFI
-1054 DDERIILA
+1054 DDKRIILA

-1069 RENVI
+1069 RENAI
-1074 PQGYLHQ
+1074 PRSYLHQ

-1096 EIDCWLVWVD
+1096 DIECWLVWVD
-1106 TLEYQPIGRDA
+1106 TLDYQPIGRDA
-1117 RKKALADIFGVY
+1117 REQALADIFAAH
-1129 DPLLP
+1129 DPLRP
-1134 IK
+1134 S

>member
-1 MERMPMNEMIARASA
+1 MNKMIARASA
-16 NQAKASD
+16 DQAKASD

-51 SGATADGI
+51 SGAPADAI

-69 AEMRNRIFNRLADW
+69 AEMRNRIFKRLADW
-83 TIISA
+83 AIIPA
-88 KALGNDLENI
+88 KALGEDLENMGI
-98 GFVKPSQNM
+98 HTPSQDM

-118 LDNDDGPRIETVHS
+118 LDNDDGPRVETVHS

-146 VAPHVQLADND
+146 VAPHVQLADDD
-157 EQSRLKAMARANM
+157 EQSRLKAMARANI
-170 LYHPSPELTA
+170 LYHPSPELAA
-180 SVLLIAEAVN
+180 SVLLIAEAVS

-205 EGLDSPDCLSR
+205 VGLDSPDCLAR
-216 IYSHFRDDLGVV
+216 IESHFRDDLGVV
-228 SAANEREIQITKLD
+228 SADTERDMLMARLD
-242 LIPTEKLRSVSAA
+242 LIQVEKLRAVSVA
-255 LQASNSRN
+255 LQTSKSKI
-263 QIDRGAKMAVWLAQS
+263 QIDRGAKMAVWLAQT

-283 QKLSF
+283 EKLSF
-288 LVDALFSAGKARKQL
+288 LVDALFSAGKPRKQL
-303 SNVDLRKKLPQIDA
+303 SNADIRKTSPQIDA
-317 IQKQVIEIIDPLLFG
+317 IQKQAIETIKPLLPDR
-332 QAAQICRDR
+332 AAQICRDR
-341 TMALYRFGIAF
+341 TMALYRFGMAF
-352 NQEYSRLKNQRG
+352 NQEYSRLKIQRG

-372 TRTNDL
+372 THTNNL
-378 LVKSEAAQWVAWK
+378 LAASEAAQWVAWK

-408 PEQWKLLRR
+408 PAQWKLLRR
-417 LIEEFFDGDGTTP
+417 LVDEFFDGE
-430 DLPSGARNLPRTIFA
+430 GASPHRASTATSLPRTMFA

-464 RQNRI
+464 NQNRS
-469 ELSSRAKATQANF
+469 ELSGRAKAIQADF
-482 CDVPLSVSFR
+482 RDVPLSVSFR

-503 TIPDLVGI
+503 TIPDLGGI
-511 DDFTTHEVARRGAGG
+511 DGFTTHEMARSGAGG

-533 VKGNDDFGVEML
+533 VKGNDDFGAEML
-545 AATQVARRVKSWIG
+545 AATHLARRVKSWIG
-559 NRRLPS
+559 KRHLPS
-565 GDVVGAGD
+565 GDLVGAGD

-588 LSALQGANV
+588 LSALQIANV

-622 MHLADDNLQLAAVL
+622 MHLADDDLQLAAVL
-636 KSPLFGINED
+636 KSPLFGMSED
-646 QLYELAYDR
+646 QLYDLAYNR
-655 GETSLMSRLMLHRGA
+655 GKASLMSRLMAHRGA
-670 DSALGKMADQ
+670 DGALGKMADQ
-680 LARWQN
+680 LARWQS
-686 RAKYESVFGFFSFVL
+686 RAEYESVFGFFSFVL

-739 LEFQTIIRSSG
+739 LEFLTAIRSSG

-788 SRGNSEPILPAADG
+788 SRGKSEPVLPAADG

-810 SDMARPAFIEQAR
+810 SDLARPAFVDEAR
-823 QAAAK
+823 QAATT
-828 LRTEESNRLLYVA
+828 LRTEEDNRLLYVA

-857 NGVRRLDGSDYDLL
+857 NGVRRLDGSDYALL
-871 SKAIKIN
+871 SAAIKAT
-878 KTAIKNSDGTV
+878 KTAIENEDGTV
-889 LITAEQTAKID
+889 SITAEQTAKID
-900 NKHDKEPK
+900 DKREKEPK
-908 LPPKKLVDDS
+908 LPPKKPVDDA
-918 ADWLL
+918 ADWLFR
-923 CPAPMDDKSCGPIRP
+923 PAPMDDKSGRPIRP
-938 SQPGLDY
+938 SQPGLD
-945 HPQSFA
+945 HDPQSLA
-951 ASAVKQSAQSRHIAL
+951 AGVAKQNAQSRQIGLA
-966 SYGKL
+966 YGKL

-983 ASLRRDWAV
+983 AAVRRDRAV
-992 RVAGQSRD
+992 QIAGQSRD
-1000 VPEDI
+1000 VPDAM

-1012 LLALIDLPAF
+1012 LLTLIDLPAF
-1022 APLFGKDAL
+1022 APLFSKDAL

-1042 IGIAGQIDRLYI
+1042 IGIAGQIDRLFI
-1054 DDERIILA
+1054 DDKRIILA

-1069 RENVI
+1069 RENAI
-1074 PQGYLHQ
+1074 PRSYLHQ

-1096 EIDCWLVWVD
+1096 DIECWLVWVD
-1106 TLEYQPIGRDA
+1106 TLDYQPIGRDA
-1117 RKKALADIFGVY
+1117 REQALADIFAAH
-1129 DPLLP
+1129 DPLRP
-1134 IK
+1134 S

>member
-1 MERMPMNEMIARASA
+1 METMPMNKMIARASA
-16 NQAKASD
+16 DQAKASD

-51 SGATADGI
+51 SGAPADAI

-69 AEMRNRIFNRLADW
+69 AEMRNRIFKRLADW
-83 TIISA
+83 AIIPA
-88 KALGNDLENI
+88 KALGEDLENMGI
-98 GFVKPSQNM
+98 HTPSQDM

-118 LDNDDGPRIETVHS
+118 LDNDDGPRVETVHS

-146 VAPHVQLADND
+146 VAPHVQLADDD
-157 EQSRLKAMARANM
+157 EQSRLKAMARANI
-170 LYHPSPELTA
+170 LYHPSPELAA
-180 SVLLIAEAVN
+180 SVLLIAEAVS

-205 EGLDSPDCLSR
+205 VGLDSPDCLAQ
-216 IYSHFRDDLGVV
+216 IESHFRDDLGVV
-228 SAANEREIQITKLD
+228 SADTERDMLMARLD
-242 LIPTEKLRSVSAA
+242 LIQVEKLRAVSVA
-255 LQASNSRN
+255 LQTSKSKI
-263 QIDRGAKMAVWLAQS
+263 QIDRGAKMAVWLAQT

-283 QKLSF
+283 EKLSF
-288 LVDALFSAGKARKQL
+288 LVDALFSAGKPRKQL
-303 SNVDLRKKLPQIDA
+303 SNADIRKTSPQIDA
-317 IQKQVIEIIDPLLFG
+317 IQKQAIETIKPLLPDR
-332 QAAQICRDR
+332 AAQICRDR
-341 TMALYRFGIAF
+341 TMALYRFGMAF
-352 NQEYSRLKNQRG
+352 NQEYSRLKTQRG

-372 TRTNDL
+372 TRTNNL
-378 LVKSEAAQWVAWK
+378 LAASEAAQWVAWK

-408 PEQWKLLRR
+408 PAQWKLLRR
-417 LIEEFFDGDGTTP
+417 LVDEFFDGE
-430 DLPSGARNLPRTIFA
+430 GASPHRASTATSLPRTMFA

-464 RQNRI
+464 NKNRS
-469 ELSSRAKATQANF
+469 ELSGRAKAIQADF
-482 CDVPLSVSFR
+482 RDVPLSVSFR

-503 TIPDLVGI
+503 TIPDLGGI
-511 DDFTTHEVARRGAGG
+511 DDFTTHEMARSGAGG

-533 VKGNDDFGVEML
+533 VKGNDDFGAEML
-545 AATQVARRVKSWIG
+545 AATQLARRVKSWIG
-559 NRRLPS
+559 KRHLPS
-565 GDVVGAGD
+565 GDLVGAGD

-588 LSALQGANV
+588 LSALQIANV

-622 MHLADDNLQLAAVL
+622 MHLADDDLQLAAVL
-636 KSPLFGINED
+636 KSPLFGMSED
-646 QLYELAYDR
+646 QLYDLAYNR
-655 GETSLMSRLMLHRGA
+655 GKASLMSRLMAHRGA
-670 DSALGKMADQ
+670 DGALGKMADQ
-680 LARWQN
+680 LARWQS
-686 RAKYESVFGFFSFVL
+686 RAEYESVFGFFSFVL

-739 LEFQTIIRSSG
+739 LEFLTAIRSSG

-788 SRGNSEPILPAADG
+788 SRGKSEPVLPAADG

-810 SDMARPAFIEQAR
+810 SDLARPAFVDEAR
-823 QAAAK
+823 QAATT
-828 LRTEESNRLLYVA
+828 LRTEEDNRLLYVA

-857 NGVRRLDGSDYDLL
+857 NGVRRLDGSDYALL
-871 SKAIKIN
+871 SAAIKAT
-878 KTAIKNSDGTV
+878 KTAIENEDGTV
-889 LITAEQTAKID
+889 SITAEQTAKID
-900 NKHDKEPK
+900 DKREKEPK
-908 LPPKKLVDDS
+908 LPPKKPVDDT
-918 ADWLL
+918 ADWLFR
-923 CPAPMDDKSCGPIRP
+923 PAPMDDKSGRPIRP
-938 SQPGLDY
+938 SQPGLD
-945 HPQSFA
+945 HDPQSLA
-951 ASAVKQSAQSRHIAL
+951 AGVAKQNAQSRQIGLA
-966 SYGKL
+966 YGKL

-983 ASLRRDWAV
+983 AAVRRDRAV
-992 RVAGQSRD
+992 QIAGQSRD
-1000 VPEDI
+1000 VPDAM

-1012 LLALIDLPAF
+1012 LLTLIDLPAF
-1022 APLFGKDAL
+1022 APLFSKDAL

-1042 IGIAGQIDRLYI
+1042 IGIAGQIDRLFI
-1054 DDERIILA
+1054 DDKRIILA

-1069 RENVI
+1069 PENAI
-1074 PQGYLHQ
+1074 PRSYLHQ

-1096 EIDCWLVWVD
+1096 DIECWLVWVD
-1106 TLEYQPIGRDA
+1106 TLDYQPIGRDA
-1117 RKKALADIFGVY
+1117 REQALADIFAAH
-1129 DPLLP
+1129 DPLRP
-1134 IK
+1134 S

>member
-1 MERMPMNEMIARASA
+1 MNKMIARASA
-16 NQAKASD
+16 DQAKASD

-51 SGATADGI
+51 SGAPADAI

-69 AEMRNRIFNRLADW
+69 AEMRNRIFKRLADW
-83 TIISA
+83 AIIPA
-88 KALGNDLENI
+88 KALGEDLENMGI
-98 GFVKPSQNM
+98 HTPSQDM

-118 LDNDDGPRIETVHS
+118 LDNDDGPRVETVHS

-146 VAPHVQLADND
+146 VAPHVQLADDD
-157 EQSRLKAMARANM
+157 EQSRLKAMARANI
-170 LYHPSPELTA
+170 LYHPSPELAA
-180 SVLLIAEAVN
+180 SVLLIAEAVS

-205 EGLDSPDCLSR
+205 VGLDSPDGLAQ
-216 IYSHFRDDLGVV
+216 IESHFRDDLGVV
-228 SAANEREIQITKLD
+228 SADTERDMLMARLD
-242 LIPTEKLRSVSAA
+242 LIQVEKLRAVSVA
-255 LQASNSRN
+255 LQTSKSKI
-263 QIDRGAKMAVWLAQS
+263 QIDRGAKMAVWLAQT

-283 QKLSF
+283 EKLSF
-288 LVDALFSAGKARKQL
+288 LADALFSAGKPRKQL
-303 SNVDLRKKLPQIDA
+303 SNADIRKTSPQIDA
-317 IQKQVIEIIDPLLFG
+317 IQKQAIETIKPLLPDR
-332 QAAQICRDR
+332 AAQICRDR
-341 TMALYRFGIAF
+341 TMALYRFGMAF
-352 NQEYSRLKNQRG
+352 NQEYSRLKTQRG

-372 TRTNDL
+372 TRTNNL
-378 LVKSEAAQWVAWK
+378 LAASEAAQWVAWK

-408 PEQWKLLRR
+408 PAQWKLLRR
-417 LIEEFFDGDGTTP
+417 LVDEFFDGE
-430 DLPSGARNLPRTIFA
+430 GASPHRASTATSLPRTMFA

-464 RQNRI
+464 NQNRS
-469 ELSSRAKATQANF
+469 ELSGRAKAIQADF
-482 CDVPLSVSFR
+482 RDVPLSVSFR

-503 TIPDLVGI
+503 TIPDLGGI
-511 DDFTTHEVARRGAGG
+511 DDFTTHEMARSGAGG

-533 VKGNDDFGVEML
+533 VKGNDDFGAEML
-545 AATQVARRVKSWIG
+545 AATHLARRVKSWIG
-559 NRRLPS
+559 KRHLPS
-565 GDVVGAGD
+565 GDLVGAGD

-588 LSALQGANV
+588 LSALQIANV

-622 MHLADDNLQLAAVL
+622 MHLADDDLQLAAVL
-636 KSPLFGINED
+636 KSPLFGMSED
-646 QLYELAYDR
+646 QLYDLAYNR
-655 GETSLMSRLMLHRGA
+655 GKASLMSRLMAHRGA
-670 DSALGKMADQ
+670 DGALGKMADQ
-680 LARWQN
+680 LARWQS
-686 RAKYESVFGFFSFVL
+686 RAEYESVFGFFSFVL

-739 LEFQTIIRSSG
+739 LEFLTAIRSSG

-788 SRGNSEPILPAADG
+788 SRGKSEPVLPAADG

-810 SDMARPAFIEQAR
+810 SDLARPAFVDEAR
-823 QAAAK
+823 QAATT
-828 LRTEESNRLLYVA
+828 LRTEEDNRLLYVA

-857 NGVRRLDGSDYDLL
+857 NGVRRLDGSDYALL
-871 SKAIKIN
+871 SAAIKAT
-878 KTAIKNSDGTV
+878 KTAIENEDGTV
-889 LITAEQTAKID
+889 SITAEQTAKID
-900 NKHDKEPK
+900 DKREKEPK
-908 LPPKKLVDDS
+908 LPPKKPVDDA
-918 ADWLL
+918 ADWLFR
-923 CPAPMDDKSCGPIRP
+923 PAPMDDKSGRPIRP
-938 SQPGLDY
+938 SQPGLD
-945 HPQSFA
+945 HDPQSLA
-951 ASAVKQSAQSRHIAL
+951 AGVAKQNAQSRQIGLA
-966 SYGKL
+966 YGKL

-983 ASLRRDWAV
+983 AAVRRDRAV
-992 RVAGQSRD
+992 QIAGQSRD
-1000 VPEDI
+1000 VPDAM

-1012 LLALIDLPAF
+1012 LLTLIDLPAF
-1022 APLFGKDAL
+1022 APLFSKDAL

-1042 IGIAGQIDRLYI
+1042 IGIAGQIDRLFI
-1054 DDERIILA
+1054 DDKRIILA

-1069 RENVI
+1069 RENAI
-1074 PQGYLHQ
+1074 PRSYLHQ

-1096 EIDCWLVWVD
+1096 DIECWLVWVD
-1106 TLEYQPIGRDA
+1106 TLDYQPIGRDA
-1117 RKKALADIFGVY
+1117 REQALADIFAAH
-1129 DPLLP
+1129 DPLRP
-1134 IK
+1134 S

>member
-1 MERMPMNEMIARASA
+1 MNKMIARASA
-16 NQAKASD
+16 DQAKASD

-51 SGATADGI
+51 SGAPADAI

-69 AEMRNRIFNRLADW
+69 AEMRNRIFKRLADW
-83 TIISA
+83 AIIPA
-88 KALGNDLENI
+88 KALGEDLENMGI
-98 GFVKPSQNM
+98 HTPSQDM

-118 LDNDDGPRIETVHS
+118 LDNDDGPRVETVHS

-146 VAPHVQLADND
+146 VAPHVQLADDD
-157 EQSRLKAMARANM
+157 EQSRLKAMARANI
-170 LYHPSPELTA
+170 LYHPSPELAA
-180 SVLLIAEAVN
+180 SVLLIAEAVS

-205 EGLDSPDCLSR
+205 VGLDSPDCLAR
-216 IYSHFRDDLGVV
+216 IESHFRDDLGVV
-228 SAANEREIQITKLD
+228 SADTERDMLMARLD
-242 LIPTEKLRSVSAA
+242 LIQVEKLRAVSVA
-255 LQASNSRN
+255 LQTSKSKI
-263 QIDRGAKMAVWLAQS
+263 QIDRGAKMAVWLAQT

-283 QKLSF
+283 EKLSF
-288 LVDALFSAGKARKQL
+288 LVDALFSAGKPRKQL
-303 SNVDLRKKLPQIDA
+303 SNADIRKTSPQIDA
-317 IQKQVIEIIDPLLFG
+317 IQKQAIETIKPLLPDR
-332 QAAQICRDR
+332 AAQICRDR
-341 TMALYRFGIAF
+341 TMALYRFGMAF
-352 NQEYSRLKNQRG
+352 NQEYSRLKTQRG

-372 TRTNDL
+372 TRTNNL
-378 LVKSEAAQWVAWK
+378 LAASEAAQWVAWK

-408 PEQWKLLRR
+408 PAQWKLLRR
-417 LIEEFFDGDGTTP
+417 LVDEFFDGE
-430 DLPSGARNLPRTIFA
+430 GASPHRASTATSLPRTMFA

-464 RQNRI
+464 NKNRS
-469 ELSSRAKATQANF
+469 ELSGRAKAIQADF
-482 CDVPLSVSFR
+482 RDVPLSVSFR

-503 TIPDLVGI
+503 TIPDLGGI
-511 DDFTTHEVARRGAGG
+511 DDFTTHEMARSGAGG

-533 VKGNDDFGVEML
+533 VKGNDDFGAEML
-545 AATQVARRVKSWIG
+545 AATQLARRVKSWIG
-559 NRRLPS
+559 KRHLPS
-565 GDVVGAGD
+565 GDLVGAGD

-588 LSALQGANV
+588 LSALQIANV

-622 MHLADDNLQLAAVL
+622 MHLAYDDLQLAAVL
-636 KSPLFGINED
+636 KSPLFGMSED
-646 QLYELAYDR
+646 QLYDLAYNR
-655 GETSLMSRLMLHRGA
+655 GKASLMSRLMAHRGA
-670 DSALGKMADQ
+670 DGALGKMADQ
-680 LARWQN
+680 LARWQS
-686 RAKYESVFGFFSFVL
+686 RAEYESVFGFFSFVL

-739 LEFQTIIRSSG
+739 LEFLTAIRSSG

-788 SRGNSEPILPAADG
+788 SRGKSEPVLPAADG

-810 SDMARPAFIEQAR
+810 SDLARPAFVDEAR
-823 QAAAK
+823 QAATT
-828 LRTEESNRLLYVA
+828 LRTEEDNRLLYVA

-857 NGVRRLDGSDYDLL
+857 NGVRRLDGSDYALL
-871 SKAIKIN
+871 SAAIKAT
-878 KTAIKNSDGTV
+878 KTAIENEDGTV
-889 LITAEQTAKID
+889 SITAEQTAKID
-900 NKHDKEPK
+900 DKREKEPK
-908 LPPKKLVDDS
+908 LPPKKPVDDA
-918 ADWLL
+918 ADWLFR
-923 CPAPMDDKSCGPIRP
+923 PAPMDDKSGRPIRP
-938 SQPGLDY
+938 SQPGLD
-945 HPQSFA
+945 HDPQSLA
-951 ASAVKQSAQSRHIAL
+951 AGVAKQNAQSRQIGLA
-966 SYGKL
+966 YGKL

-983 ASLRRDWAV
+983 AAVRRDRAV
-992 RVAGQSRD
+992 QIAGQSRD
-1000 VPEDI
+1000 VPDAM

-1012 LLALIDLPAF
+1012 LLTLIDLPAF
-1022 APLFGKDAL
+1022 APLFSKDAL

-1042 IGIAGQIDRLYI
+1042 IGIAGQIDRLFI
-1054 DDERIILA
+1054 DDKRIILA

-1069 RENVI
+1069 RENAI
-1074 PQGYLHQ
+1074 PRSYLHQ

-1096 EIDCWLVWVD
+1096 NIECWLVWVD
-1106 TLEYQPIGRDA
+1106 TLDYQPIGRDA
-1117 RKKALADIFGVY
+1117 REQALADIFAAH
-1129 DPLLP
+1129 DPLRP
-1134 IK
+1134 S

>member
-1 MERMPMNEMIARASA
+1 MNKMIARASA
-16 NQAKASD
+16 DQAKASD

-51 SGATADGI
+51 SGAPADAI

-69 AEMRNRIFNRLADW
+69 AEMRNRIFKRLADW
-83 TIISA
+83 AIIPA
-88 KALGNDLENI
+88 KALGEDLENMGI
-98 GFVKPSQNM
+98 HTPSQDM

-118 LDNDDGPRIETVHS
+118 LDNDDGPRVETVHS

-146 VAPHVQLADND
+146 VAPHVQLADDD
-157 EQSRLKAMARANM
+157 EQSRLKAMARANI
-170 LYHPSPELTA
+170 LYHPSPELAA
-180 SVLLIAEAVN
+180 SVLLIAEAVS

-205 EGLDSPDCLSR
+205 VGLDSPDCLAR
-216 IYSHFRDDLGVV
+216 IESHFRDDLGVV
-228 SAANEREIQITKLD
+228 SADTERDMLMARLD
-242 LIPTEKLRSVSAA
+242 LIQVEKLRAVSVA
-255 LQASNSRN
+255 LQTSKSKI
-263 QIDRGAKMAVWLAQS
+263 QIDRGAKMAVWLAQT

-283 QKLSF
+283 EKLSF
-288 LVDALFSAGKARKQL
+288 LVDALFSAGKPRKQL
-303 SNVDLRKKLPQIDA
+303 SNADIRKTSPQIDA
-317 IQKQVIEIIDPLLFG
+317 IQKQAIETIKPLLPDR
-332 QAAQICRDR
+332 AAQICRDR
-341 TMALYRFGIAF
+341 TMALYRFGMAF
-352 NQEYSRLKNQRG
+352 NQEYSRLKTQRG

-372 TRTNDL
+372 TRTNNL
-378 LVKSEAAQWVAWK
+378 LAASEAAQWVAWK

-408 PEQWKLLRR
+408 PAQWKLLRR
-417 LIEEFFDGDGTTP
+417 LVDEFFDGE
-430 DLPSGARNLPRTIFA
+430 GASPHRASTATSLPRTMFA

-464 RQNRI
+464 NQNRS
-469 ELSSRAKATQANF
+469 ELSGRAKAIQADF
-482 CDVPLSVSFR
+482 RDVPLSVSFR

-503 TIPDLVGI
+503 TIPDLGGI
-511 DDFTTHEVARRGAGG
+511 DDFTTHEMARSGAGG

-533 VKGNDDFGVEML
+533 VKGNDDFGAEML
-545 AATQVARRVKSWIG
+545 AATHLARRVKSWIG
-559 NRRLPS
+559 KRHLPS
-565 GDVVGAGD
+565 GDLVGAGD

-588 LSALQGANV
+588 LSALQIANV

-622 MHLADDNLQLAAVL
+622 MHLADDDLQLAAVL
-636 KSPLFGINED
+636 KSPLFGMSED
-646 QLYELAYDR
+646 QLYDLAYNR
-655 GETSLMSRLMLHRGA
+655 GKASLMSRLMAHRGA
-670 DSALGKMADQ
+670 DGALGKMADQ
-680 LARWQN
+680 LARWQS
-686 RAKYESVFGFFSFVL
+686 RAEYESVFGFFSFVL

-739 LEFQTIIRSSG
+739 LEFLTAIRSSG

-788 SRGNSEPILPAADG
+788 SRGKSEPVLPAADG

-810 SDMARPAFIEQAR
+810 SDLARPAFVDEAR
-823 QAAAK
+823 QAATT
-828 LRTEESNRLLYVA
+828 LRTEEDNRLLYVA

-857 NGVRRLDGSDYDLL
+857 NGVRRLDGSDYALL
-871 SKAIKIN
+871 SAAIKAT
-878 KTAIKNSDGTV
+878 KTAIENEDGTV
-889 LITAEQTAKID
+889 SITAEQTAKID
-900 NKHDKEPK
+900 DKREKEPK
-908 LPPKKLVDDS
+908 LPPKKPVDDA
-918 ADWLL
+918 ADWLFR
-923 CPAPMDDKSCGPIRP
+923 PAPMDDKSGRPIRP
-938 SQPGLDY
+938 SQPGLD
-945 HPQSFA
+945 HDPQSLA
-951 ASAVKQSAQSRHIAL
+951 AGVAKQNAQSRQIGLA
-966 SYGKL
+966 YGKL

-983 ASLRRDWAV
+983 AAVRRDRAV
-992 RVAGQSRD
+992 QIAGQSRD
-1000 VPEDI
+1000 VPDAM

-1012 LLALIDLPAF
+1012 LLTLIDLPAF
-1022 APLFGKDAL
+1022 APLFSKDAL

-1042 IGIAGQIDRLYI
+1042 IGIAGQIDRLFI
-1054 DDERIILA
+1054 DDKRIILA

-1069 RENVI
+1069 RENAI
-1074 PQGYLHQ
+1074 PRSYLHQ

-1096 EIDCWLVWVD
+1096 DIECWLVWVD
-1106 TLEYQPIGRDA
+1106 TLDYQPIGRDA
-1117 RKKALADIFGVY
+1117 REQALADIFAAH
-1129 DPLLP
+1129 DPLRP
-1134 IK
+1134 S

>member
-1 MERMPMNEMIARASA
+1 METMPMNKMIARASA
-16 NQAKASD
+16 DQAKASD

-51 SGATADGI
+51 SGAPADAI

-69 AEMRNRIFNRLADW
+69 AEMRNRIFKRLADW
-83 TIISA
+83 AIIPA
-88 KALGNDLENI
+88 KALGEDLENMGI
-98 GFVKPSQNM
+98 HTPSQDM

-118 LDNDDGPRIETVHS
+118 LDNDDGPRVETVHS

-146 VAPHVQLADND
+146 VAPHVQLADDD
-157 EQSRLKAMARANM
+157 EQSRLKAMARANI
-170 LYHPSPELTA
+170 LYHPSPELAA
-180 SVLLIAEAVN
+180 SVLLIAEAVS

-205 EGLDSPDCLSR
+205 VGLDSPDCLAR
-216 IYSHFRDDLGVV
+216 IESHFRDDLGVV
-228 SAANEREIQITKLD
+228 SADTERDMLMARLD
-242 LIPTEKLRSVSAA
+242 LIQVEKLRAVSVA
-255 LQASNSRN
+255 LQTSKSKI
-263 QIDRGAKMAVWLAQS
+263 QIDRGAKMAVWLAQT

-283 QKLSF
+283 EKLSF
-288 LVDALFSAGKARKQL
+288 LVDALFSAGKPRKQL
-303 SNVDLRKKLPQIDA
+303 SNADIRKTSPQIDA
-317 IQKQVIEIIDPLLFG
+317 IQKQAIETIKPLLPDR
-332 QAAQICRDR
+332 AAQICRDR
-341 TMALYRFGIAF
+341 TMALYRFGMAF
-352 NQEYSRLKNQRG
+352 NQEYSRLKTQRG

-372 TRTNDL
+372 TRTNNL
-378 LVKSEAAQWVAWK
+378 LAASEAAQWVAWK

-408 PEQWKLLRR
+408 PAQWKLLRR
-417 LIEEFFDGDGTTP
+417 LVDEFFDGE
-430 DLPSGARNLPRTIFA
+430 GASPHRASTATSLPRTMFA

-464 RQNRI
+464 NKNRS
-469 ELSSRAKATQANF
+469 ELSGRAKAIQADF
-482 CDVPLSVSFR
+482 RDVPLSVSFR

-503 TIPDLVGI
+503 TIPDLGGI
-511 DDFTTHEVARRGAGG
+511 DDFTTHEMARSGAGG

-533 VKGNDDFGVEML
+533 VKGNDDFGAEML
-545 AATQVARRVKSWIG
+545 AATQLARRVKSWIG
-559 NRRLPS
+559 KRHLPS
-565 GDVVGAGD
+565 GDLVGAGD

-588 LSALQGANV
+588 LSALQIANV

-622 MHLADDNLQLAAVL
+622 MHLADDDLQLAAVL
-636 KSPLFGINED
+636 KSPLFGMSED
-646 QLYELAYDR
+646 QLYDLAYNR
-655 GETSLMSRLMLHRGA
+655 GKASLMSRLMAHRGA
-670 DSALGKMADQ
+670 DGALGKMADQ
-680 LARWQN
+680 LARWQS
-686 RAKYESVFGFFSFVL
+686 RAEYESVFGFFSFVL

-739 LEFQTIIRSSG
+739 LEFLTAIRSSG

-755 DMDAS
+755 DIDAS

-788 SRGNSEPILPAADG
+788 SRGKSEPVLPAADG

-810 SDMARPAFIEQAR
+810 SDLARPAFVDEAR
-823 QAAAK
+823 QAATT
-828 LRTEESNRLLYVA
+828 LRTEEDNRLLYVA

-857 NGVRRLDGSDYDLL
+857 NGVRRLDGSDYALL
-871 SKAIKIN
+871 SAAIKAT
-878 KTAIKNSDGTV
+878 KTAIENEDGTV
-889 LITAEQTAKID
+889 SITAEQTAKID
-900 NKHDKEPK
+900 DKREKEPK
-908 LPPKKLVDDS
+908 LPPKKPVDDA
-918 ADWLL
+918 ADWLFR
-923 CPAPMDDKSCGPIRP
+923 PAPMDDKSGRPIRP
-938 SQPGLDY
+938 SQPGLD
-945 HPQSFA
+945 HDPQSLA
-951 ASAVKQSAQSRHIAL
+951 AGVAKQNAQSRQIGLA
-966 SYGKL
+966 YGKL

-983 ASLRRDWAV
+983 AAVRRDRAV
-992 RVAGQSRD
+992 QIAGQSRD
-1000 VPEDI
+1000 VPDAM

-1012 LLALIDLPAF
+1012 LLTLIDLPAF
-1022 APLFGKDAL
+1022 APLFSKDAL

-1042 IGIAGQIDRLYI
+1042 IGIAGQIDRLFI
-1054 DDERIILA
+1054 DDKRIILA

-1069 RENVI
+1069 RENAI
-1074 PQGYLHQ
+1074 PRSYLHQ

-1096 EIDCWLVWVD
+1096 DIECWLVWVD
-1106 TLEYQPIGRDA
+1106 TLDYQPIGRDA
-1117 RKKALADIFGVY
+1117 REQALADIFAAH
-1129 DPLLP
+1129 DPLRP
-1134 IK
+1134 S

>member
-1 MERMPMNEMIARASA
+1 MNKMIARASA
-16 NQAKASD
+16 DQAKASD

-51 SGATADGI
+51 SGAPADAI

-69 AEMRNRIFNRLADW
+69 AEMRNRIFKRLADW
-83 TIISA
+83 AIIPA
-88 KALGNDLENI
+88 KALGEDLENMGI
-98 GFVKPSQNM
+98 HTPSQDM

-118 LDNDDGPRIETVHS
+118 LDNDDGPRVETVHS

-146 VAPHVQLADND
+146 VAPHVQLADDD
-157 EQSRLKAMARANM
+157 EQSRLKAMARANI
-170 LYHPSPELTA
+170 LYHPSPELAA
-180 SVLLIAEAVN
+180 SVLLIAEAVS

-205 EGLDSPDCLSR
+205 VGLDSPDCLAR
-216 IYSHFRDDLGVV
+216 IESHFRDDLGVV
-228 SAANEREIQITKLD
+228 SADTERDMLMARLD
-242 LIPTEKLRSVSAA
+242 LIQVEKLRAVSVA
-255 LQASNSRN
+255 LQTSKSKI
-263 QIDRGAKMAVWLAQS
+263 QIDRGAKMAVWLAQT

-283 QKLSF
+283 EKLSF
-288 LVDALFSAGKARKQL
+288 LVDALFSAGKPRKQL
-303 SNVDLRKKLPQIDA
+303 SNADIRKTSPQIDA
-317 IQKQVIEIIDPLLFG
+317 IQKQAIETIKPLLPDR
-332 QAAQICRDR
+332 AAQICRDR
-341 TMALYRFGIAF
+341 TMALYRFGMAF
-352 NQEYSRLKNQRG
+352 NQEYSRLKIQRG

-372 TRTNDL
+372 THTNNL
-378 LVKSEAAQWVAWK
+378 LAASEAAQWVAWK

-408 PEQWKLLRR
+408 PAQWKLLRR
-417 LIEEFFDGDGTTP
+417 LVDEFFDGE
-430 DLPSGARNLPRTIFA
+430 GASPHRASTATSLPRTMFA

-464 RQNRI
+464 NKNRS
-469 ELSSRAKATQANF
+469 ELSGRAKAIQADF
-482 CDVPLSVSFR
+482 RDVPLSVSFR

-503 TIPDLVGI
+503 TIPDLGGI
-511 DDFTTHEVARRGAGG
+511 DDFTTHEMARSGAGG

-533 VKGNDDFGVEML
+533 VKGNDDFGAEML
-545 AATQVARRVKSWIG
+545 AATQLARRVKSWIG
-559 NRRLPS
+559 KRHLPS
-565 GDVVGAGD
+565 GDLVGAGD

-588 LSALQGANV
+588 LSALQIANV

-622 MHLADDNLQLAAVL
+622 MHLADDDLQLAAVL
-636 KSPLFGINED
+636 KSPLFGMSED
-646 QLYELAYDR
+646 QLYDLAYNR
-655 GETSLMSRLMLHRGA
+655 GKASLMSRLMAHRGA
-670 DSALGKMADQ
+670 DGALGKMADQ
-680 LARWQN
+680 LARWQS
-686 RAKYESVFGFFSFVL
+686 RAEYESVFGFFSFVL

-739 LEFQTIIRSSG
+739 LEFLTAIRSSG

-788 SRGNSEPILPAADG
+788 SRGKSEPVLPAADG

-810 SDMARPAFIEQAR
+810 SDLARPAFVDEAR
-823 QAAAK
+823 QAATT
-828 LRTEESNRLLYVA
+828 LRTEEDNRLLYVA

-857 NGVRRLDGSDYDLL
+857 NGVRRLDGSDYALL
-871 SKAIKIN
+871 SAAIKAT
-878 KTAIKNSDGTV
+878 KTAIENEDGTV
-889 LITAEQTAKID
+889 SITAEQTAKID
-900 NKHDKEPK
+900 DKREKEPK
-908 LPPKKLVDDS
+908 LPPKKPVDDT
-918 ADWLL
+918 ADWLFR
-923 CPAPMDDKSCGPIRP
+923 PAPMDDKSGRPIRP
-938 SQPGLDY
+938 SQPGLD
-945 HPQSFA
+945 HDPQSLA
-951 ASAVKQSAQSRHIAL
+951 AGVAKQNAQSRQIGLA
-966 SYGKL
+966 YGKL

-983 ASLRRDWAV
+983 AAVRRDRAV
-992 RVAGQSRD
+992 QIAGQSRD
-1000 VPEDI
+1000 VPDAM

-1012 LLALIDLPAF
+1012 LLTLIDLPAF
-1022 APLFGKDAL
+1022 APLFSKDAL

-1042 IGIAGQIDRLYI
+1042 IGIAGQIDRLFI
-1054 DDERIILA
+1054 DDKRIILA

-1069 RENVI
+1069 RENAI
-1074 PQGYLHQ
+1074 PRSYLHQ

-1096 EIDCWLVWVD
+1096 DIECWLVWVD
-1106 TLEYQPIGRDA
+1106 TLDYQPIGRDA
-1117 RKKALADIFGVY
+1117 REQALADIFAAH
-1129 DPLLP
+1129 DPLRP
-1134 IK
+1134 S

>member
-1 MERMPMNEMIARASA
+1 METMPMNKMIARASA
-16 NQAKASD
+16 DQAKASD

-51 SGATADGI
+51 SGAPADAI

-69 AEMRNRIFNRLADW
+69 AEMRNRIFKRLADW
-83 TIISA
+83 AIIPA
-88 KALGNDLENI
+88 KALGEDLENMGI
-98 GFVKPSQNM
+98 HTPSQDM

-118 LDNDDGPRIETVHS
+118 LDNDDGPRVETVHS

-146 VAPHVQLADND
+146 VAPHVQLADDD
-157 EQSRLKAMARANM
+157 EQSRLKAMARANI
-170 LYHPSPELTA
+170 LNHPSPELAA
-180 SVLLIAEAVN
+180 SVLLIAEAVS

-205 EGLDSPDCLSR
+205 VGLDSPDCLAR
-216 IYSHFRDDLGVV
+216 IESHFRDDLGVV
-228 SAANEREIQITKLD
+228 SADTERDMLMARLD
-242 LIPTEKLRSVSAA
+242 LIQVEKLRAVSVA
-255 LQASNSRN
+255 LQTSKSKI
-263 QIDRGAKMAVWLAQS
+263 QIDRGAKMAVWLAQT

-283 QKLSF
+283 EKLSF
-288 LVDALFSAGKARKQL
+288 LADALFSAGKPRKQL
-303 SNVDLRKKLPQIDA
+303 SNADIRETSPQIDA
-317 IQKQVIEIIDPLLFG
+317 IQKQAIETIKPLLPDR
-332 QAAQICRDR
+332 AAQICRDR
-341 TMALYRFGIAF
+341 TMALYRFGMAF
-352 NQEYSRLKNQRG
+352 NQEYSRLKIQRG

-372 TRTNDL
+372 TRTNNL
-378 LVKSEAAQWVAWK
+378 LAASEAAQWVAWK

-408 PEQWKLLRR
+408 PAQWKLLRR
-417 LIEEFFDGDGTTP
+417 LVDEFFDGE
-430 DLPSGARNLPRTIFA
+430 GASPHRASTATSLPRTMFA

-464 RQNRI
+464 NQNRS
-469 ELSSRAKATQANF
+469 ELSGRAKAIQADF
-482 CDVPLSVSFR
+482 RDVPLSVSFR

-503 TIPDLVGI
+503 TIPDLGGI
-511 DDFTTHEVARRGAGG
+511 DDFTTHEMARSGAGG

-533 VKGNDDFGVEML
+533 VKGNDDFGAEML
-545 AATQVARRVKSWIG
+545 AATQLARRVKSWIG
-559 NRRLPS
+559 KRHLPS
-565 GDVVGAGD
+565 GDLVGAGD

-588 LSALQGANV
+588 LSALQIANV

-622 MHLADDNLQLAAVL
+622 MHLADDDLQLAAVL
-636 KSPLFGINED
+636 KSPLFGMSED
-646 QLYELAYDR
+646 QLYDLAYNR
-655 GETSLMSRLMLHRGA
+655 GKASLMSRLMAHRGA
-670 DSALGKMADQ
+670 DGALGKMADQ
-680 LARWQN
+680 LARWQS
-686 RAKYESVFGFFSFVL
+686 RAEYESVFGFFSFVL

-739 LEFQTIIRSSG
+739 LEFLTAIRSSG

-788 SRGNSEPILPAADG
+788 SRGKSEPVLPAADG

-810 SDMARPAFIEQAR
+810 SDLARPAFVDEAR
-823 QAAAK
+823 QAATT
-828 LRTEESNRLLYVA
+828 LRTEEDNRLLYVA

-857 NGVRRLDGSDYDLL
+857 NGVRRLDGSDYALL
-871 SKAIKIN
+871 SAAIKAT
-878 KTAIKNSDGTV
+878 KTAIENEDGTV
-889 LITAEQTAKID
+889 SITAEQTAKID
-900 NKHDKEPK
+900 DKREKEPK
-908 LPPKKLVDDS
+908 LPPKKPVDDA
-918 ADWLL
+918 ADWLFR
-923 CPAPMDDKSCGPIRP
+923 PAPMDDKSGRPIRP
-938 SQPGLDY
+938 SQPGLD
-945 HPQSFA
+945 HDPQSLA
-951 ASAVKQSAQSRHIAL
+951 AGVAKQNAQSRQIGLA
-966 SYGKL
+966 YGKL

-983 ASLRRDWAV
+983 AAVRRDRAV
-992 RVAGQSRD
+992 QIAGQSRD
-1000 VPEDI
+1000 VPDAM

-1012 LLALIDLPAF
+1012 LLTLIDLPAF
-1022 APLFGKDAL
+1022 APLFSKDAL

-1042 IGIAGQIDRLYI
+1042 IGIAGQIDRLFI
-1054 DDERIILA
+1054 DDKRIILA

-1069 RENVI
+1069 RENAI
-1074 PQGYLHQ
+1074 PRSYLHQ

-1096 EIDCWLVWVD
+1096 DIECWLVWVD
-1106 TLEYQPIGRDA
+1106 TLDYQPIGRDA
-1117 RKKALADIFGVY
+1117 REQALADIFAAH
-1129 DPLLP
+1129 DPLRP
-1134 IK
+1134 S

>member
-1 MERMPMNEMIARASA
+1 MPMSEMIARASA

-51 SGATADGI
+51 SGAPADGI

-69 AEMRNRIFNRLADW
+69 AEMRNRIFKRLADW
-83 TIISA
+83 TIIPA
-88 KALGNDLENI
+88 KALRDDLENM
-98 GFVKPSQNM
+98 GFVTPSQNM
-107 RRRARSLFAEI
+107 RLRARSLFAKI
-118 LDNDDGPRIETVHS
+118 LDNDDGPRVETVHS

-146 VAPHVQLADND
+146 VAPHVQLADDD

-170 LYHPSPELTA
+170 LYHPSPELAA
-180 SVLLIAEAVN
+180 SVLLIAEAVS
-190 EGRADEIVND
+190 EGRANEIVND

-205 EGLDSPDCLSR
+205 EGLESPDCLAR
-216 IYSHFRDDLGVV
+216 IESHFRDDLGVV
-228 SAANEREIQITKLD
+228 SATNERDVLMARLD
-242 LIPTEKLRSVSAA
+242 LIQDEKLRSVSAA
-255 LQASNSRN
+255 LQASNSKT
-263 QIDRGAKMAVWLAQS
+263 QIDRGAKIDVWLAQT
-278 GEGRI
+278 GNGRI
-283 QKLSF
+283 AKLSF
-288 LVDALFSAGKARKQL
+288 LVDALFSAGKARKIL
-303 SNVDLRKKLPQIDA
+303 SNADLREIVPQIDA
-317 IQKQVIEIIDPLLFG
+317 IQKQVIEIVKPLLSG

-341 TMALYRFGIAF
+341 TIALYRFGMAF
-352 NQEYSRLKNQRG
+352 NQEYNRLKTQRG

-372 TRTNDL
+372 IRTNNL
-378 LVKSEAAQWVAWK
+378 LATSEAAQWVAWK

-408 PEQWKLLRR
+408 PAQWTLLRR
-417 LIEEFFDGDGTTP
+417 LVDEFFDGEE
-430 DLPSGARNLPRTIFA
+430 ARPYIASEATSLPRTMFA

-464 RQNRI
+464 SQNRS
-469 ELSSRAKATQANF
+469 ELSNRARAIQADF
-482 CDVPLSVSFR
+482 RDVPLSVSFR
-492 SASPILDLVNK
+492 SASPILDLVNQ
-503 TIPDLVGI
+503 TIPNLGGI
-511 DDFTTHEVARRGAGG
+511 DDFTIHEMARSGAGG

-533 VKGNDDFGVEML
+533 VKGNHDFGAEII
-545 AATQVARRVKSWIG
+545 AANQLARRVKSWIG

-565 GDVVGAGD
+565 GNLVGAGD

-588 LSALQGANV
+588 LSALQIANV

-622 MHLADDNLQLAAVL
+622 VHLPDDDLQLAAVL
-636 KSPLFGINED
+636 KSPLFGMSEG

-655 GETSLMSRLMLHRGA
+655 GKASLMSRLMAHRGA
-670 DSALGKMADQ
+670 DGDLGKMADQ
-680 LARWQN
+680 LARWQS
-686 RAKYESVFGFFSFVL
+686 RAEYDSVFGFFSFVL
-701 VDGGRQKFRDRLG
+701 VDGGRQKFRNRLG

-739 LEFQTIIRSSG
+739 LEFLTIIRSSG

-760 GTDEVRI
+760 GTDEIRI

-788 SRGNSEPILPAADG
+788 SRGKSEPILPAADG
-802 SVHYWLPP
+802 SVYYWLPP
-810 SDMARPAFIEQAR
+810 SDMARPAFIEQAK

-871 SKAIKIN
+871 SKAIKTN
-878 KTAIKNSDGTV
+878 KTAMKNSDGTV
-889 LITAEQTAKID
+889 LITAKQTAKID

-908 LPPKKLVDDS
+908 LPPKKTVDDS

-923 CPAPMDDKSCGPIRP
+923 CPVTIDDKSSGPIRP

-951 ASAVKQSAQSRHIAL
+951 ASAVKQSVQSRHIAL

-992 RVAGQSRD
+992 RVSGQSRD
-1000 VPEDI
+1000 VPEDM
-1005 AASLIDK
+1005 AESLIDK

-1042 IGIAGQIDRLYI
+1042 IGIAGQIDRLFI

-1074 PQGYLHQ
+1074 PLGYLHQ

-1106 TLEYQPIGRDA
+1106 TLEHQPIGRDA

-1134 IK
+1134 VK

>member
-1 MERMPMNEMIARASA
+1 MNKMIARASA
-16 NQAKASD
+16 DQAKASD

-51 SGATADGI
+51 SGAPADAI

-69 AEMRNRIFNRLADW
+69 AEMRNRIFKRLADW
-83 TIISA
+83 AIIPA
-88 KALGNDLENI
+88 KALGEDLENMGI
-98 GFVKPSQNM
+98 HTPSQDM

-118 LDNDDGPRIETVHS
+118 LDNDDGPRVETVHS

-146 VAPHVQLADND
+146 VAPHVQLADDD
-157 EQSRLKAMARANM
+157 EQSRLKAMARANI
-170 LYHPSPELTA
+170 LYHPSPELAA
-180 SVLLIAEAVN
+180 SVLLIAEAVS

-205 EGLDSPDCLSR
+205 VGLDSPDCLAQ
-216 IYSHFRDDLGVV
+216 IESHFRDDLGVV
-228 SAANEREIQITKLD
+228 SADTERDMLMARLD
-242 LIPTEKLRSVSAA
+242 LIQVEKLRAVSVA
-255 LQASNSRN
+255 LQTSKSKI
-263 QIDRGAKMAVWLAQS
+263 QIDRGAKMAVWLAQT

-283 QKLSF
+283 EKLSF
-288 LVDALFSAGKARKQL
+288 LVDALFSAGKPRKQL
-303 SNVDLRKKLPQIDA
+303 SNADIRKTSPQIDA
-317 IQKQVIEIIDPLLFG
+317 IQKQAIETIKPLLPDR
-332 QAAQICRDR
+332 AAQICRDR
-341 TMALYRFGIAF
+341 TMALYRFGMAF
-352 NQEYSRLKNQRG
+352 NQEYSRLKTQRG

-372 TRTNDL
+372 TRTNNL
-378 LVKSEAAQWVAWK
+378 LAASEAAQWVAWK

-408 PEQWKLLRR
+408 PAQWKLLRR
-417 LIEEFFDGDGTTP
+417 LVDEFFDGE
-430 DLPSGARNLPRTIFA
+430 GASPHRASTATSLPRTMFA

-464 RQNRI
+464 NKNRS
-469 ELSSRAKATQANF
+469 ELSGRAKAIQADF
-482 CDVPLSVSFR
+482 RDVPLSVSFR

-503 TIPDLVGI
+503 TIPDLGGI
-511 DDFTTHEVARRGAGG
+511 DDFTTHEMARSGAGG

-533 VKGNDDFGVEML
+533 VKGNDDFGAEML
-545 AATQVARRVKSWIG
+545 AATHLARRVKSWIG
-559 NRRLPS
+559 KRHLPS
-565 GDVVGAGD
+565 GDLVGAGD

-588 LSALQGANV
+588 LSALQIANV

-622 MHLADDNLQLAAVL
+622 MHLADDDLQLAAVL
-636 KSPLFGINED
+636 KSPLFGMSED
-646 QLYELAYDR
+646 QLYDLAYNR
-655 GETSLMSRLMLHRGA
+655 GKASLMSRLMAHRGA
-670 DSALGKMADQ
+670 DGALGKMADQ
-680 LARWQN
+680 LARWQS
-686 RAKYESVFGFFSFVL
+686 RAEYESVFGFFSFVL

-739 LEFQTIIRSSG
+739 LEFLTAIRSSG

-788 SRGNSEPILPAADG
+788 SRGKSEQVLPAADG

-810 SDMARPAFIEQAR
+810 SDLARPAFVDEAR
-823 QAAAK
+823 QAATT
-828 LRTEESNRLLYVA
+828 LRTEEDNRLLYVA

-857 NGVRRLDGSDYDLL
+857 NGVRRLDGSDYALL
-871 SKAIKIN
+871 SAAIKAT
-878 KTAIKNSDGTV
+878 KTAIENEDGTV
-889 LITAEQTAKID
+889 SITAEQTAKID
-900 NKHDKEPK
+900 DKREKEPK
-908 LPPKKLVDDS
+908 LPPKKPVDDT
-918 ADWLL
+918 ADWLFR
-923 CPAPMDDKSCGPIRP
+923 PAPMDDKSGRPIRP
-938 SQPGLDY
+938 SQPGLD
-945 HPQSFA
+945 HDPQSLA
-951 ASAVKQSAQSRHIAL
+951 AGVAKQNAQSRQIGLA
-966 SYGKL
+966 YGKL

-983 ASLRRDWAV
+983 AAVRRDRAV
-992 RVAGQSRD
+992 QIAGQSRD
-1000 VPEDI
+1000 VPDAM

-1012 LLALIDLPAF
+1012 LLTLIDLPAF
-1022 APLFGKDAL
+1022 APLFSKDAL

-1042 IGIAGQIDRLYI
+1042 IGIAGQIDRLFI
-1054 DDERIILA
+1054 DDKRIILA

-1069 RENVI
+1069 RENAI
-1074 PQGYLHQ
+1074 PRSYLHQ

-1096 EIDCWLVWVD
+1096 DIECWLVWVD
-1106 TLEYQPIGRDA
+1106 TLDYQPIGRDA
-1117 RKKALADIFGVY
+1117 REQALADIFAAH
-1129 DPLLP
+1129 DPLRP
-1134 IK
+1134 S

>member
-1 MERMPMNEMIARASA
+1 METMPMNKMIARASA
-16 NQAKASD
+16 DQAKASD

-51 SGATADGI
+51 SGAPADAI

-69 AEMRNRIFNRLADW
+69 AEMRNRIFKRLADW
-83 TIISA
+83 AIIPA
-88 KALGNDLENI
+88 KALGEDLENMGI
-98 GFVKPSQNM
+98 HTPSQDM

-118 LDNDDGPRIETVHS
+118 LDNDDGPRVETVHS

-146 VAPHVQLADND
+146 VAPHVQLADDD
-157 EQSRLKAMARANM
+157 EQSRLKAMARANI
-170 LYHPSPELTA
+170 LYHPSPELAA
-180 SVLLIAEAVN
+180 SVLLIAEAVS

-205 EGLDSPDCLSR
+205 VGLDSPDCLAQ
-216 IYSHFRDDLGVV
+216 IESHFRDDLGVV
-228 SAANEREIQITKLD
+228 SADTERDMLMARLD
-242 LIPTEKLRSVSAA
+242 LIQVEKLRAVSVA
-255 LQASNSRN
+255 LQTSKSKI
-263 QIDRGAKMAVWLAQS
+263 QIDRGAKMAVWLAQT

-283 QKLSF
+283 EKLSF
-288 LVDALFSAGKARKQL
+288 LVDALFSAGKPRKQL
-303 SNVDLRKKLPQIDA
+303 SNADIRKTSPQIDA
-317 IQKQVIEIIDPLLFG
+317 IQKQAIETIKPLLPDR
-332 QAAQICRDR
+332 AAQICRDR
-341 TMALYRFGIAF
+341 TMALYRFGMAF
-352 NQEYSRLKNQRG
+352 NQEYSRLKIQRG

-372 TRTNDL
+372 THTNNL
-378 LVKSEAAQWVAWK
+378 LAASEAAQWVAWK

-408 PEQWKLLRR
+408 PAQWKLLRR
-417 LIEEFFDGDGTTP
+417 LVDEFFDGE
-430 DLPSGARNLPRTIFA
+430 GASPHRASTATSLPRTMFA

-464 RQNRI
+464 NQNRS
-469 ELSSRAKATQANF
+469 ELSGRAKAIQADF
-482 CDVPLSVSFR
+482 RDVPLSVSFR

-503 TIPDLVGI
+503 TIPDLGGI
-511 DDFTTHEVARRGAGG
+511 DDFTTHEMARSGAGG

-533 VKGNDDFGVEML
+533 VKGNDDFGAEML
-545 AATQVARRVKSWIG
+545 AATQLARRVKSWIG
-559 NRRLPS
+559 KRHLPS
-565 GDVVGAGD
+565 GDLVGAGD

-588 LSALQGANV
+588 LSALQIANV

-622 MHLADDNLQLAAVL
+622 MHLADDDLQLAAVL
-636 KSPLFGINED
+636 KSPLFGMSED
-646 QLYELAYDR
+646 QLYDLAYNR
-655 GETSLMSRLMLHRGA
+655 GKASLMSRLMAHRGA
-670 DSALGKMADQ
+670 DGALGKMADQ
-680 LARWQN
+680 LARWQS
-686 RAKYESVFGFFSFVL
+686 RAEYESVFGFFSFVL

-739 LEFQTIIRSSG
+739 LEFLTAIRSSG

-755 DMDAS
+755 DIDAS

-788 SRGNSEPILPAADG
+788 SRGKSEPVLPAADG

-810 SDMARPAFIEQAR
+810 SDLARPAFVDEAR
-823 QAAAK
+823 QAATT
-828 LRTEESNRLLYVA
+828 LRTEEDNRLLYVA

-857 NGVRRLDGSDYDLL
+857 NGVRRLDGSDYALL
-871 SKAIKIN
+871 SAAIKAT
-878 KTAIKNSDGTV
+878 KTAIENEDGTV
-889 LITAEQTAKID
+889 SITAEQTAKID
-900 NKHDKEPK
+900 DKREKEPK
-908 LPPKKLVDDS
+908 LPPKKPVDDA
-918 ADWLL
+918 ADWLFR
-923 CPAPMDDKSCGPIRP
+923 PAPMDDKSGRPIRP
-938 SQPGLDY
+938 SQPGLD
-945 HPQSFA
+945 HDPQSLA
-951 ASAVKQSAQSRHIAL
+951 AGVAKQNAQSRQIGLA
-966 SYGKL
+966 YGKL

-983 ASLRRDWAV
+983 AAVRRDRAV
-992 RVAGQSRD
+992 QIAGQSRD
-1000 VPEDI
+1000 VPDAM

-1012 LLALIDLPAF
+1012 LLTLIDLPAF
-1022 APLFGKDAL
+1022 APLFSKDAL

-1042 IGIAGQIDRLYI
+1042 IGIAGQIDRLFI
-1054 DDERIILA
+1054 DDKRIILA

-1069 RENVI
+1069 RENAI
-1074 PQGYLHQ
+1074 PRSYLHQ

-1096 EIDCWLVWVD
+1096 DIECWLVWVD
-1106 TLEYQPIGRDA
+1106 TLDYQPIARDA
-1117 RKKALADIFGVY
+1117 REQALADIFAAH
-1129 DPLLP
+1129 DPLRP
-1134 IK
+1134 S

>member
-1 MERMPMNEMIARASA
+1 METMPMNKMIARASA
-16 NQAKASD
+16 DQAKASD

-51 SGATADGI
+51 SGAPADAI

-69 AEMRNRIFNRLADW
+69 AEMRNRIFKRLADW
-83 TIISA
+83 AIIPA
-88 KALGNDLENI
+88 KALGEDLENMGI
-98 GFVKPSQNM
+98 HTPSQDM

-118 LDNDDGPRIETVHS
+118 LDNDDGPRVETVHS

-146 VAPHVQLADND
+146 VAPHVQLADDD
-157 EQSRLKAMARANM
+157 EQSRLKAMARANI
-170 LYHPSPELTA
+170 LYHPSPELAA
-180 SVLLIAEAVN
+180 SVLLIAEAVS

-205 EGLDSPDCLSR
+205 VGLDSPDCLAR
-216 IYSHFRDDLGVV
+216 IESHFRDDLGVV
-228 SAANEREIQITKLD
+228 SADTERDMLMARLD
-242 LIPTEKLRSVSAA
+242 LIQVEKLRAVSVA
-255 LQASNSRN
+255 LQTSKSKI
-263 QIDRGAKMAVWLAQS
+263 QIDRGAKMAVWLAQT

-283 QKLSF
+283 EKLSF
-288 LVDALFSAGKARKQL
+288 LVDALFSAGKPRKQL
-303 SNVDLRKKLPQIDA
+303 SNADIRKTSPQIDA
-317 IQKQVIEIIDPLLFG
+317 IQKQAIETIKPLLPDR
-332 QAAQICRDR
+332 AAQICRDR
-341 TMALYRFGIAF
+341 TMALYRFGMAF
-352 NQEYSRLKNQRG
+352 NQEYSRLKIQRG

-372 TRTNDL
+372 THTNNL
-378 LVKSEAAQWVAWK
+378 LAASEAAQWVAWK

-408 PEQWKLLRR
+408 PAQWKLLRR
-417 LIEEFFDGDGTTP
+417 LVDEFFDGE
-430 DLPSGARNLPRTIFA
+430 GASPHRASTATSLPRTMFA

-464 RQNRI
+464 NQNRS
-469 ELSSRAKATQANF
+469 ELSGRAKAIQADF
-482 CDVPLSVSFR
+482 RDVPLSVSFR

-503 TIPDLVGI
+503 TIPDLGGI
-511 DDFTTHEVARRGAGG
+511 DDFTTHEMARSGAGG

-533 VKGNDDFGVEML
+533 VKGNDDFGAEML
-545 AATQVARRVKSWIG
+545 AATQLARRVKSWIG
-559 NRRLPS
+559 KRHLPS
-565 GDVVGAGD
+565 GDLVGAGD

-588 LSALQGANV
+588 LSALQIANV

-622 MHLADDNLQLAAVL
+622 MHLADDDLQLAAVL
-636 KSPLFGINED
+636 KSPLFGMSED
-646 QLYELAYDR
+646 QLYDLAYNR
-655 GETSLMSRLMLHRGA
+655 GKASLMSRLMAHRGA
-670 DSALGKMADQ
+670 DGALGKMADQ
-680 LARWQN
+680 LARWQS
-686 RAKYESVFGFFSFVL
+686 RAEYESVFGFFSFVL

-739 LEFQTIIRSSG
+739 LEFLTAIRSSG

-788 SRGNSEPILPAADG
+788 SRGKSEPVLPAADG

-810 SDMARPAFIEQAR
+810 SDLARPAFVDEAR
-823 QAAAK
+823 QAATT
-828 LRTEESNRLLYVA
+828 LRTEEDNRLLYVA

-857 NGVRRLDGSDYDLL
+857 NGVRRLDGSDYALL
-871 SKAIKIN
+871 SAAIKAT
-878 KTAIKNSDGTV
+878 KTAIENEDGTV
-889 LITAEQTAKID
+889 SITAEQTAKID
-900 NKHDKEPK
+900 DKREKEPK
-908 LPPKKLVDDS
+908 LPPKKPVDDT
-918 ADWLL
+918 ADWLFR
-923 CPAPMDDKSCGPIRP
+923 PAPMDDKSGRPIRP
-938 SQPGLDY
+938 SQPGLD
-945 HPQSFA
+945 HDPQSLA
-951 ASAVKQSAQSRHIAL
+951 AGVAKQNAQSRQIGLA
-966 SYGKL
+966 YGKL

-983 ASLRRDWAV
+983 AAVRRDRAV
-992 RVAGQSRD
+992 QIAGQSRD
-1000 VPEDI
+1000 VPDAM

-1012 LLALIDLPAF
+1012 LLTLIDLPAF
-1022 APLFGKDAL
+1022 APLFSKDAL

-1042 IGIAGQIDRLYI
+1042 IGIAGQIDRLFI
-1054 DDERIILA
+1054 DDKRIILA

-1069 RENVI
+1069 RENAI
-1074 PQGYLHQ
+1074 PRSYLHQ

-1096 EIDCWLVWVD
+1096 DIECWLVWVD
-1106 TLEYQPIGRDA
+1106 TLDYQPIGRDA
-1117 RKKALADIFGVY
+1117 REQALADIFAAH
-1129 DPLLP
+1129 DPLRP
-1134 IK
+1134 S

>member
-1 MERMPMNEMIARASA
+1 MNKMIARASA
-16 NQAKASD
+16 DQAKASD

-51 SGATADGI
+51 SGAPADAI

-69 AEMRNRIFNRLADW
+69 AEMRNRIFKRLADW
-83 TIISA
+83 AIIPA
-88 KALGNDLENI
+88 KALGEDLENMGI
-98 GFVKPSQNM
+98 HTPSQDM

-118 LDNDDGPRIETVHS
+118 LDNDDGPRVETVHS

-146 VAPHVQLADND
+146 VAPHVQLADDD
-157 EQSRLKAMARANM
+157 EQSRLKAMARANI
-170 LYHPSPELTA
+170 LYHPSPELAA
-180 SVLLIAEAVN
+180 SVLLIAEAVS

-205 EGLDSPDCLSR
+205 VGLDSPDCLAR
-216 IYSHFRDDLGVV
+216 IESHFRDDLGVV
-228 SAANEREIQITKLD
+228 SADTERDMLMARLD
-242 LIPTEKLRSVSAA
+242 LIQVEKLRAVSVA
-255 LQASNSRN
+255 LQTSKSKI
-263 QIDRGAKMAVWLAQS
+263 QIDRGAKMAVWLAQT

-283 QKLSF
+283 EKLSF
-288 LVDALFSAGKARKQL
+288 LVDALFSAGKPRKQL
-303 SNVDLRKKLPQIDA
+303 SNADIRKTSPQIDA
-317 IQKQVIEIIDPLLFG
+317 IQKQAIETIKPLLPDR
-332 QAAQICRDR
+332 AAQICRDR
-341 TMALYRFGIAF
+341 TMALYRFGMAF
-352 NQEYSRLKNQRG
+352 NQEYSRLKIQRG

-372 TRTNDL
+372 THTNNL
-378 LVKSEAAQWVAWK
+378 LAASEAAQWVAWK

-408 PEQWKLLRR
+408 PAQWKLLRR
-417 LIEEFFDGDGTTP
+417 LVDEFFDGE
-430 DLPSGARNLPRTIFA
+430 GASPHRASTATSLPRTIFA

-464 RQNRI
+464 NKNRS
-469 ELSSRAKATQANF
+469 ELSGRAKAIQADF
-482 CDVPLSVSFR
+482 RDVPLSVSFR

-503 TIPDLVGI
+503 TIPDLGGI
-511 DDFTTHEVARRGAGG
+511 DDFTTHEMARSGAGG

-533 VKGNDDFGVEML
+533 VKGNDDFGAEML
-545 AATQVARRVKSWIG
+545 AATQLARRVKSWIG
-559 NRRLPS
+559 KRHLPS
-565 GDVVGAGD
+565 GDLVGAGD

-588 LSALQGANV
+588 LSALQIANV

-622 MHLADDNLQLAAVL
+622 MHLADDDLQLAAVL
-636 KSPLFGINED
+636 KSPLFGMSED
-646 QLYELAYDR
+646 QLYDLAYNR
-655 GETSLMSRLMLHRGA
+655 GKASLMSRLMAHRGA
-670 DSALGKMADQ
+670 DGALGKMADQ
-680 LARWQN
+680 LARWQS
-686 RAKYESVFGFFSFVL
+686 RAEYESVFGFFSFVL

-739 LEFQTIIRSSG
+739 LEFLTAIRSSG

-788 SRGNSEPILPAADG
+788 SRGKSEPVLPAADG

-810 SDMARPAFIEQAR
+810 SDLARPAFVDEAR
-823 QAAAK
+823 QAATT
-828 LRTEESNRLLYVA
+828 LRTEEDNRLLYVA

-857 NGVRRLDGSDYDLL
+857 NGVRRLDGSDYALL
-871 SKAIKIN
+871 SAAIKAT
-878 KTAIKNSDGTV
+878 KTAIENEDGTV
-889 LITAEQTAKID
+889 SITAEQTAKID
-900 NKHDKEPK
+900 DKREKEPK
-908 LPPKKLVDDS
+908 LPPKKPVDDA
-918 ADWLL
+918 ADWLFR
-923 CPAPMDDKSCGPIRP
+923 PAPMDDKSGRPIRP
-938 SQPGLDY
+938 SQPGLD
-945 HPQSFA
+945 HDPQSLA
-951 ASAVKQSAQSRHIAL
+951 AGVAKQNAQSRQIGLA
-966 SYGKL
+966 YGKL

-983 ASLRRDWAV
+983 AAVRRDRAV
-992 RVAGQSRD
+992 QIAGQSRD
-1000 VPEDI
+1000 VPDAM

-1012 LLALIDLPAF
+1012 LLTLIDLPAF
-1022 APLFGKDAL
+1022 APLFSKDAL

-1042 IGIAGQIDRLYI
+1042 IGIAGQIDRLFI
-1054 DDERIILA
+1054 DDKRIILA

-1069 RENVI
+1069 RENAI
-1074 PQGYLHQ
+1074 PRSYLHQ

-1096 EIDCWLVWVD
+1096 DIECWLVWVD
-1106 TLEYQPIGRDA
+1106 TLDYQPIGRDA
-1117 RKKALADIFGVY
+1117 REQALADIFAAH
-1129 DPLLP
+1129 DPLRP
-1134 IK
+1134 S

>member
-1 MERMPMNEMIARASA
+1 MNKMIARASA
-16 NQAKASD
+16 DQAKASD

-51 SGATADGI
+51 SGAPADAI

-69 AEMRNRIFNRLADW
+69 AEMRNRIFKRLADW
-83 TIISA
+83 AIIPA
-88 KALGNDLENI
+88 KALGEDLENMGI
-98 GFVKPSQNM
+98 HTPSQDM

-118 LDNDDGPRIETVHS
+118 LDNDDGPRVETVHS

-146 VAPHVQLADND
+146 VAPHVQLADDD
-157 EQSRLKAMARANM
+157 EQSRLKAMARANI
-170 LYHPSPELTA
+170 LYHPSPELAA
-180 SVLLIAEAVN
+180 SVLLIAEAVS

-205 EGLDSPDCLSR
+205 VGLDSPDCLAR
-216 IYSHFRDDLGVV
+216 IESHFRDDLGVV
-228 SAANEREIQITKLD
+228 SADTERDMLMARLD
-242 LIPTEKLRSVSAA
+242 LIQVEKLRAVSVA
-255 LQASNSRN
+255 LQTSKSKI
-263 QIDRGAKMAVWLAQS
+263 QIDRGAKMAVWLAQT

-283 QKLSF
+283 EKLSF
-288 LVDALFSAGKARKQL
+288 LVDALFSAGKPRKQL
-303 SNVDLRKKLPQIDA
+303 SNADIRKTSPQIDA
-317 IQKQVIEIIDPLLFG
+317 IQKQAIETIKPLLPDR
-332 QAAQICRDR
+332 AAQICRDR
-341 TMALYRFGIAF
+341 TMALYRFGMAF
-352 NQEYSRLKNQRG
+352 NQEYSRLKIQRG

-372 TRTNDL
+372 THTNNL
-378 LVKSEAAQWVAWK
+378 LAASEAAQWVAWK

-408 PEQWKLLRR
+408 PAQWKLLRR
-417 LIEEFFDGDGTTP
+417 LVDEFFDGE
-430 DLPSGARNLPRTIFA
+430 GASPHRASTATSLPRTMFA

-464 RQNRI
+464 NQNRS
-469 ELSSRAKATQANF
+469 ELSGRAKAIQADF
-482 CDVPLSVSFR
+482 RDVPLSVSFR

-503 TIPDLVGI
+503 TIPDLGGI
-511 DDFTTHEVARRGAGG
+511 DDFTTHEMARSGAGG

-533 VKGNDDFGVEML
+533 VKGNDDFGAEML
-545 AATQVARRVKSWIG
+545 AATHLARRVKSWIG
-559 NRRLPS
+559 KRHLPS
-565 GDVVGAGD
+565 GDLVGAGD

-588 LSALQGANV
+588 LSALQIANV

-622 MHLADDNLQLAAVL
+622 MHLADDDLQLAAVL
-636 KSPLFGINED
+636 KSPLFGMSED
-646 QLYELAYDR
+646 QLYDLAYNR
-655 GETSLMSRLMLHRGA
+655 GKASLMSRLMAHRGA
-670 DSALGKMADQ
+670 DGALGKMADQ
-680 LARWQN
+680 LARWQS
-686 RAKYESVFGFFSFVL
+686 RAEYESVFGFFSFVL

-739 LEFQTIIRSSG
+739 LEFLTAIRSSG

-788 SRGNSEPILPAADG
+788 SRGKSEPVLPAADG

-810 SDMARPAFIEQAR
+810 SDLARPAFVDEAR
-823 QAAAK
+823 QAATT
-828 LRTEESNRLLYVA
+828 LRTEEDNRLLYVA

-857 NGVRRLDGSDYDLL
+857 NGVRRLDGSDYALL
-871 SKAIKIN
+871 SAAIKAT
-878 KTAIKNSDGTV
+878 KTAIENEDGTV
-889 LITAEQTAKID
+889 SITAEQTAKID
-900 NKHDKEPK
+900 DKREKEPK
-908 LPPKKLVDDS
+908 LPPKKPVDDA
-918 ADWLL
+918 ADWLFR
-923 CPAPMDDKSCGPIRP
+923 PAPMDDKSGRPIRP
-938 SQPGLDY
+938 SQPGLD
-945 HPQSFA
+945 HDPQSLA
-951 ASAVKQSAQSRHIAL
+951 AGVAKQNAQSRQIGLA
-966 SYGKL
+966 YGKL

-983 ASLRRDWAV
+983 AAVRRDRAV
-992 RVAGQSRD
+992 QIAGQSRD
-1000 VPEDI
+1000 VPDAM

-1012 LLALIDLPAF
+1012 LLTLIDLPAF
-1022 APLFGKDAL
+1022 APLFSKDAL

-1042 IGIAGQIDRLYI
+1042 IGIAGQIDRLFI
-1054 DDERIILA
+1054 DDKRIILA

-1069 RENVI
+1069 RENAI
-1074 PQGYLHQ
+1074 PRSYLHQ

-1096 EIDCWLVWVD
+1096 DIECWLVWVD
-1106 TLEYQPIGRDA
+1106 TLDYQPIGRDA
-1117 RKKALADIFGVY
+1117 REQALADIFAAH
-1129 DPLLP
+1129 DPLRP
-1134 IK
+1134 S

>member
-1 MERMPMNEMIARASA
+1 MNKMIARASA
-16 NQAKASD
+16 DQAKASD

-51 SGATADGI
+51 SGAPADAI

-69 AEMRNRIFNRLADW
+69 AEMRNRIFKRLADW
-83 TIISA
+83 AIIPA
-88 KALGNDLENI
+88 KALGEDLENMGI
-98 GFVKPSQNM
+98 HTPSQDM

-146 VAPHVQLADND
+146 VAPHVQLADDD
-157 EQSRLKAMARANM
+157 EQSRLKAMARANI
-170 LYHPSPELTA
+170 LYHPSPELAA
-180 SVLLIAEAVN
+180 SVLLIAEAVS

-205 EGLDSPDCLSR
+205 VGLDSPDCLAR
-216 IYSHFRDDLGVV
+216 IESHFRDDLGVV
-228 SAANEREIQITKLD
+228 SADTERDMLMARLD
-242 LIPTEKLRSVSAA
+242 LIQVEKLRVVSVA
-255 LQASNSRN
+255 LQTSKSKI
-263 QIDRGAKMAVWLAQS
+263 QIDRGAKMAVWLAQT

-283 QKLSF
+283 EKLSF
-288 LVDALFSAGKARKQL
+288 LVDALFSAGKPRKQL
-303 SNVDLRKKLPQIDA
+303 SNADIRKTSPQIDA
-317 IQKQVIEIIDPLLFG
+317 IQKQAIETIKPLLPDR
-332 QAAQICRDR
+332 AAQICRDR
-341 TMALYRFGIAF
+341 TMALYRFGMAF
-352 NQEYSRLKNQRG
+352 NQEYSRLKIQRG

-372 TRTNDL
+372 THTNNL
-378 LVKSEAAQWVAWK
+378 LAASEAAQWVAWK

-408 PEQWKLLRR
+408 PAQWKLLRR
-417 LIEEFFDGDGTTP
+417 LVDEFFDGE
-430 DLPSGARNLPRTIFA
+430 GASPHRASTATSLPRTMFA

-464 RQNRI
+464 NQNRS
-469 ELSSRAKATQANF
+469 ELSGRAKAIQADF
-482 CDVPLSVSFR
+482 RDVPLSVSFR

-503 TIPDLVGI
+503 TIPDLGGI
-511 DDFTTHEVARRGAGG
+511 DDFTTHEMARSGAGG

-533 VKGNDDFGVEML
+533 VKGNDDFGAEML
-545 AATQVARRVKSWIG
+545 AATHLARRVKSWIG
-559 NRRLPS
+559 KRHLPS
-565 GDVVGAGD
+565 GDLVGAGD

-588 LSALQGANV
+588 LSALQIANV

-622 MHLADDNLQLAAVL
+622 MHLADDDLQLAAVL
-636 KSPLFGINED
+636 KSPLFGMSED
-646 QLYELAYDR
+646 QLYDLAYNR
-655 GETSLMSRLMLHRGA
+655 GKASLMSRLMAHRGA
-670 DSALGKMADQ
+670 DGALGKMADQ
-680 LARWQN
+680 LARWQS
-686 RAKYESVFGFFSFVL
+686 RAEYESVFGFFSFVL

-739 LEFQTIIRSSG
+739 LEFLTAIRSSG

-788 SRGNSEPILPAADG
+788 SRGKSEPVLPAADG

-810 SDMARPAFIEQAR
+810 SDLARPAFVDEAR
-823 QAAAK
+823 QAATT
-828 LRTEESNRLLYVA
+828 LRTEEDNRLLYVA

-857 NGVRRLDGSDYDLL
+857 NGVRRLDGSDYALL
-871 SKAIKIN
+871 SAAIKAT
-878 KTAIKNSDGTV
+878 KTAIENEDGTV
-889 LITAEQTAKID
+889 SITAEQTAKID
-900 NKHDKEPK
+900 DKREKEPK
-908 LPPKKLVDDS
+908 LPPKKPVDDA
-918 ADWLL
+918 ADWLFR
-923 CPAPMDDKSCGPIRP
+923 PAPMDDKSDRPIRP
-938 SQPGLDY
+938 SQPGLD
-945 HPQSFA
+945 HDPQSLA
-951 ASAVKQSAQSRHIAL
+951 AGVAKQNAQSRQIGLA
-966 SYGKL
+966 YGKL

-983 ASLRRDWAV
+983 AAVRRDRAV
-992 RVAGQSRD
+992 QIAGQSRD
-1000 VPEDI
+1000 VPDAM

-1012 LLALIDLPAF
+1012 LLTLIDLPAF
-1022 APLFGKDAL
+1022 APLFSKDAL

-1042 IGIAGQIDRLYI
+1042 IGIAGQIDRLFI
-1054 DDERIILA
+1054 DDKRIILA

-1069 RENVI
+1069 RENAI
-1074 PQGYLHQ
+1074 PRSYLHQ

-1096 EIDCWLVWVD
+1096 DIECWLVWVD
-1106 TLEYQPIGRDA
+1106 TLDYQPIGRDA
-1117 RKKALADIFGVY
+1117 REQALADIFAAH
-1129 DPLLP
+1129 DPLRP
-1134 IK
+1134 S